1 MHSSYPLY
9 LAGIELSRKISKI
22 YCLKESVCVTID
34 THQSIQ
40 MERNHKID
48 MTLQEII
55 LALEKFWADHGC
67 IIQQP
72 CDIEVGAGTFN
83 PATFLRCLGPEPWQV
98 AYVEPVRR
106 PTDGRYAENP
116 FRVGAYYQYQVILK
130 PAPENVLPLYLESL
144 YSLGISPRE
153 NDIRFVEDDWESP
166 TLGASGLGWEVWWNG
181 AEVTQFTYFQQMGS
195 IDLDPICA
203 EITYGLERIA
213 LYLQDVDDFFEIRW
227 NEHLNYG
234 DVHRQSEVEY
244 SKYNFE
250 HANVQMLFDLFSTY
264 EKETHACLDAGL
276 VLPATD
282 HVLKCSHT
290 FNMLDAR
297 GVISV
302 TERVSYIERV
312 RRLAQRIARA
322 YCKQREEMEH
332 PLMGRFGTASTSNA
346 NRTEPASTAIN
357 AVSNRTETADLL
369 FEIGTEEIP
378 AGYVPPALAQL
389 REIATESLTSHRIP
403 FGEVETLGT
412 PRRITLSIKDV
423 RTLRES
429 EETEVVGPPKR
440 IAYDE
445 NGEPTKAAIGFAK
458 TQGVELSA
466 LRIVETTRGEYVAA
480 SKLEIGAPVHEVLET
495 LLPEWIEA
503 LRFPKTMRWET
514 QSEEPRAFARFA
526 RPIRWLVAL
535 FGDEIVDCTYG
546 DAHAGR
552 VTYGHRSLYPKPIHL
567 TSADLGTYTEALH
580 AAGVIVCPTERRE
593 AIGKQVRS
601 ILKAEGYLPKLDDE
615 LLGTVNY
622 LVENP
627 QPIVGNFSE
636 SHLELPPEVLITAM
650 KKHQRYFPMW
660 KSRSELAAKFITISN
675 GTDGNFAGVQHG
687 NERVLHARLNDAE
700 FFYKEDQK
708 TGLADKVERLGAVIF
723 HAKLGSLLDKAERL
737 KTLVKF
743 IAQEIGVTNPS
754 YAETTTTPTAEI
766 GVTNPSYTEMTPTPT
781 AEIGVTNPSYTETT
795 AVHAERAA
803 WLCKADLTT
812 QIVIEFPTLQG
823 ITGRYYALNSGEPEP
838 VATAIAEHYQ
848 PLGADTPLP
857 ETEVGALLAIAD
869 KLDTI
874 VGYFGIEE
882 RPTGSQDPYSLRRHA
897 LGTIRI
903 LQDRQLPL
911 SLDAVIQKAIAG
923 YTAPLVEDTKT
934 GVLNFIKERLRV
946 ILLQTQQYTPD
957 VADAVLAVGDVNVI
971 DILKRASALAEFRL
985 TPNFEDVYNALNR
998 VLRILPPNAP
1008 ETVDAT
1014 LLQDDAEK
1022 QLYDRITEAEPNFG
1036 QSIQERDYAKLLTQ
1050 LAALQPAI
1058 DVFFDDVLVM
1068 AEEPALRANRLAL
1081 LNRIGQN
1088 IYAVADL
1095 TQLVIAGN

>member
-1 MHSSYPLY
+1 
-9 LAGIELSRKISKI
+9 
-22 YCLKESVCVTID
+22 
-34 THQSIQ
+34 
-40 MERNHKID
+40 

-67 IIQQP
+67 VIQQP

-83 PATFLRCLGPEPWQV
+83 PATFLRCLGPEPWQT

-144 YSLGISPRE
+144 YSLGISARK

-213 LYLQDVDDFFEIRW
+213 LYLQDVDDFFDIRW
-227 NEHLNYG
+227 NEHVNYG
-234 DVHRQSEVEY
+234 DVHRQSEIEY
-244 SKYNFE
+244 STYNFE
-250 HANVQMLFDLFSTY
+250 HANVEMLFDLFSTY
-264 EKETHACLDAGL
+264 EKETYACLDAGL

-322 YCKQREEMEH
+322 YVKQREEMEH
-332 PLMGRFGTASTSNA
+332 PLMERFGMAAIPTTVGAISNRAETAST
-346 NRTEPASTAIN
+346 TVD
-357 AVSNRTETADLL
+357 AVSNRAETADLL

-378 AGYVPPALAQL
+378 ASYVPPVLEQL
-389 REIATESLTSHRIP
+389 HKIAAESLTNHRIS
-403 FGEVETLGT
+403 FGEIETLGT
-412 PRRITLSIKDV
+412 PRRITLSIKDIK
-423 RTLRES
+423 TLQES
-429 EETEVVGPPKR
+429 QETEVVGPPKR

-466 LRIVETTRGEYVAA
+466 LRIVDTERGEYVAA
-480 SKLEIGAPVHEVLET
+480 SKLETGVSTQEVLKT
-495 LLPEWIEA
+495 LVTEWIEE

-514 QSEEPRAFARFA
+514 KSEEPRAFARFA

-535 FGDEIVDCTYG
+535 LGDEVINCTYG
-546 DAHAGR
+546 AADAGR
-552 VTYGHRSLYPKPIHL
+552 LTYGHRSLYPEPITL
-567 TSADLGTYTEALH
+567 ASADLKAYVENLRN
-580 AAGVIVCPTERRE
+580 AGVTACPKERRDTIE
-593 AIGKQVRS
+593 KQVRD
-601 ILKAEGYLPKLDDE
+601 ILETEKCLPKIDDE
-615 LLGTVNY
+615 LLDTVNY

-636 SHLELPPEVLITAM
+636 SHLEIPSEVLITAM

-660 KSRSELAAKFITISN
+660 KDESALAAKFITISN
-675 GTDGNFAGVQHG
+675 GTDGNIDGVRHG
-687 NERVLHARLNDAE
+687 NERVLRARLNDAE
-700 FFYKEDQK
+700 FFYSEDQR
-708 TGLADKVERLGAVIF
+708 TSLADKVERLGTVVF

-737 KTLVKF
+737 KVLVNF
-743 IAQEIGVTNPS
+743 IGSELQAI
-754 YAETTTTPTAEI
+754 ETT
-766 GVTNPSYTEMTPTPT
+766 VQQ
-781 AEIGVTNPSYTETT
+781 
-795 AVHAERAA
+795 AERAA

-812 QIVIEFPTLQG
+812 HMVIEFPSLQG
-823 ITGRYYALNSGEPEP
+823 ITGSYYAQNSGEPEP
-838 VATAIAEHYQ
+838 VAAAIAEHYQ

-857 ETEVGALLAIAD
+857 ETEVGALIAIAD

-903 LQDRQLPL
+903 LQDRKLPL
-911 SLDAVIQKAIAG
+911 SLDAVVEKAISL
-923 YTAPLVEDTKT
+923 YTVELADDTKT
-934 GVLNFIKERLRV
+934 SVLGFIKERLRV
-946 ILLQTQQYTPD
+946 ILQQTQQYAPD
-957 VADAVLAVGDVNVI
+957 LADAVLAVGDVDII
-971 DILKRASALAEFRL
+971 DILKRASVLAEFRL
-985 TPNFEDVYNALNR
+985 TPNFEEVYNALNR

-1008 ETVDAT
+1008 ETVDAA
-1014 LLQDDAEK
+1014 LLCDTAEK
-1022 QLYDRITEAEPNFG
+1022 QLYACITEAEPHF
-1036 QSIQERDYAKLLTQ
+1036 QESIQERDYAKLLTQ
-1050 LAALQPAI
+1050 LATLQPAI
-1058 DVFFDDVLVM
+1058 DTFFDEVLVM
-1068 AEEPALRANRLAL
+1068 AEEPALRTNRLAL
-1081 LNRIGQN
+1081 LNRIGRN

-1095 TQLVIAGN
+1095 TKIVVSRQGE

>member
-1 MHSSYPLY
+1 
-9 LAGIELSRKISKI
+9 
-22 YCLKESVCVTID
+22 
-34 THQSIQ
+34 
-40 MERNHKID
+40 
-48 MTLQEII
+48 MTFQEII

-83 PATFLRCLGPEPWQV
+83 PATFLRCLGPEPWQA
-98 AYVEPVRR
+98 AYVEPSRR

-116 FRVGAYYQYQVILK
+116 FRLGAYYQYQVILK
-130 PAPENVLPLYLESL
+130 PAPENVLSLYLESL
-144 YSLGISPRE
+144 YNLGISPRK

-213 LYLQDVDDFFEIRW
+213 LYLQDVDDFFNIRW

-234 DVHRQSEVEY
+234 DVHRQSEIEY

-250 HANVQMLFDLFSTY
+250 HANVEMLFELFSTY
-264 EKETHACLDAGL
+264 EKETYACLDAGL

-322 YCKQREEMEH
+322 YVNQREEMGH
-332 PLMGRFGTASTSNA
+332 PLMGRF
-346 NRTEPASTAIN
+346 STATTDALIIDD
-357 AVSNRTETADLL
+357 ASLETKHTQSAQETADLL

-378 AGYVPPALAQL
+378 ASYVPPVLAQL
-389 REIATESLTSHRIP
+389 REIATESLTNHRIP
-403 FGEVETLGT
+403 FGGIETFGT
-412 PRRITLSIKDV
+412 PRRITLSIKDLK
-423 RTLRES
+423 TLQES

-466 LRIVETTRGEYVAA
+466 LRIVETERGEYIAA
-480 SKLEIGAPVHEVLET
+480 SKLEKGVAVQEVLQT

-514 QSEEPRAFARFA
+514 KSEEPRAFARFA

-535 FGDEIVDCTYG
+535 LGNEVVNCTYG
-546 DAHAGR
+546 AAPAGR
-552 VTYGHRSLYPKPIHL
+552 VTYGHRSLHPAPITL
-567 TSADLGTYTEALH
+567 TSANLDTYIEALR
-580 AAGVIVCPTERRE
+580 AVDVIVCPNERRE
-593 AIGKQVRS
+593 AIKKQVSS
-601 ILKAEGYLPKLDDE
+601 ILKAEGNLPNLDDE
-615 LLGTVNY
+615 LLDTVNY

-636 SHLELPPEVLITAM
+636 SHLELPTEVLITAM

-660 KSRSELAAKFITISN
+660 KSELELAAKFITISN
-675 GTDGNFAGVQHG
+675 GTDSNLDGVQHG
-687 NERVLHARLNDAE
+687 NERVLRARLNDAE

-708 TGLADKVERLGAVIF
+708 TNLADKVERLGAVVF

-737 KTLVKF
+737 KALVPS
-743 IAQEIGVTNPS
+743 IGAELEL
-754 YAETTTTPTAEI
+754 AETTVYHT
-766 GVTNPSYTEMTPTPT
+766 
-781 AEIGVTNPSYTETT
+781 
-795 AVHAERAA
+795 ERAA

-812 QIVIEFPTLQG
+812 QMVIEFPSLQG
-823 ITGRYYALNSGEPEP
+823 ITGSYYARNSGEPEP

-857 ETEVGALLAIAD
+857 ETEVGAILAIAD

-897 LGTIRI
+897 LGTIYI
-903 LQDRQLPL
+903 LQDRRLPL
-911 SLDAVIQKAIAG
+911 SLDAVVEKAISL
-923 YTAPLVEDTKT
+923 YTVALADDTKT
-934 GVLNFIKERLRV
+934 SVLNFIKERLRV
-946 ILLQTQQYTPD
+946 ILQNQQYAPD
-957 VADAVLAVGDVNVI
+957 LADAVLAVGDVNII

-985 TPNFEDVYNALNR
+985 TPNFDDVYNALNR
-998 VLRILPPNAP
+998 VLRILPPSAP

-1014 LLQDDAEK
+1014 LLHDDAEK
-1022 QLYDRITEAEPNFG
+1022 QLYASITDTEPNCQ
-1036 QSIQERDYAKLLTQ
+1036 QSIQERDYAKLLTH

-1058 DVFFDDVLVM
+1058 NTFFDDVLVM
-1068 AEEPALRANRLAL
+1068 AEEPALRTNRLAL
-1081 LNRIGQN
+1081 LNRIGRN
-1088 IYAVADL
+1088 IYAIADL
-1095 TQLVIAGN
+1095 TKIVVSRQSSVIS

>member
-1 MHSSYPLY
+1 
-9 LAGIELSRKISKI
+9 
-22 YCLKESVCVTID
+22 
-34 THQSIQ
+34 
-40 MERNHKID
+40 

-67 IIQQP
+67 VIQQP

-83 PATFLRCLGPEPWQV
+83 PATFLRCLGPEPWRV

-144 YSLGISPRE
+144 YHLGISPRK

-213 LYLQDVDDFFEIRW
+213 LYLQDVDDFFDIRW
-227 NEHLNYG
+227 NEHVNYG
-234 DVHRQSEVEY
+234 DVHRQSEIEY
-244 SKYNFE
+244 SIYNFE
-250 HANVQMLFDLFSTY
+250 RADVDMLFELFSTY
-264 EKETHACLDAGL
+264 ERETHACLDAGL

-312 RRLAQRIARA
+312 RRLAQRIART
-322 YCKQREEMEH
+322 YVKQREEMEH
-332 PLMGRFGTASTSNA
+332 PLLGKWTEDGYRSSVNGYQLKRDSWNSRNTQPSQALTD
-346 NRTEPASTAIN
+346 NRQLKTDSQHT
-357 AVSNRTETADLL
+357 DLL

-378 AGYVPPALAQL
+378 ASYVPPVLEQL
-389 REIATESLTSHRIP
+389 SKLATESLTNHRIP
-403 FGEVETLGT
+403 FGDVETLGT
-412 PRRITLSIKDV
+412 PRRITLSIKDIKM
-423 RTLRES
+423 LQES
-429 EETEVVGPPKR
+429 QETEVVGPPKR

-458 TQGVELSA
+458 TQGVDLRA
-466 LRIVETTRGEYVAA
+466 LRIVETERGEYVAA
-480 SKLEIGAPVHEVLET
+480 SKLETGVPTREILTT
-495 LLPEWIEA
+495 LLTEWIEA

-514 QSEEPRAFARFA
+514 ESEEPHAFARFA

-535 FGDEIVDCTYG
+535 LGDAVVDCTYG
-546 DAHAGR
+546 AAHAGR
-552 VTYGHRSLYPKPIHL
+552 LTYGHRSLHPEPITL
-567 TSADLGTYTEALH
+567 TSADLSTYVEKLRAI
-580 AAGVIVCPTERRE
+580 GVVVCPKERRDTIE
-593 AIGKQVRS
+593 KQVRQV
-601 ILKAEGYLPKLDDE
+601 LEVEGCLPRLDEE
-615 LLGTVNY
+615 LLDTVNY

-636 SHLELPPEVLITAM
+636 SHLEIPSEVLITAM
-650 KKHQRYFPMW
+650 KTHQRYFPMW
-660 KSRSELAAKFITISN
+660 ESESGLTAKFITISN
-675 GTDGNFAGVQHG
+675 GTDGNIDGVRHG

-700 FFYKEDQK
+700 FFYSEDQK
-708 TGLADKVERLGAVIF
+708 TSLADKVERLGAVVF

-737 KTLVKF
+737 KALVRF
-743 IAQEIGVTNPS
+743 IGAELQVP
-754 YAETTTTPTAEI
+754 ETT
-766 GVTNPSYTEMTPTPT
+766 VCQ
-781 AEIGVTNPSYTETT
+781 
-795 AVHAERAA
+795 AERAA

-812 QIVIEFPTLQG
+812 HMVIEFPSLQG
-823 ITGRYYALNSGEPEP
+823 ITGKYYAQNSGESEP

-857 ETEVGALLAIAD
+857 ETDVGVLVAIAD

-874 VGYFGIEE
+874 VGYFGIQE

-903 LQDRQLPL
+903 LQDRRLLL
-911 SLDAVIQKAIAG
+911 SLDAVVEKAVSL
-923 YTAPLVEDTKT
+923 YTVDLADDTQAS
-934 GVLNFIKERLRV
+934 VLNFIKERQRV
-946 ILLQTQQYTPD
+946 ILLEAHQYAPD
-957 VADAVLAVGDVNVI
+957 LADAVLAVGAVDVV
-971 DILKRASALAEFRL
+971 DILKRASILAEFRL
-985 TPNFEDVYNALNR
+985 TPNFEEVYNALNR
-998 VLRILPPNAP
+998 VLRILPPDAP

-1014 LLQDDAEK
+1014 LLCDDAEK
-1022 QLYDRITEAEPNFG
+1022 QLYARITEAEPFWAQFTSQNLQDRSQ
-1036 QSIQERDYAKLLTQ
+1036 QSIQARDYAKLLTQ

-1058 DVFFDDVLVM
+1058 DTFFDDVLVM

-1081 LNRIGQN
+1081 LNQIGRN

-1095 TQLVIAGN
+1095 TKLVIAGN

>member
-1 MHSSYPLY
+1 
-9 LAGIELSRKISKI
+9 
-22 YCLKESVCVTID
+22 
-34 THQSIQ
+34 
-40 MERNHKID
+40 

-55 LALEKFWADHGC
+55 LTLEKFWADQGC

-83 PATFLRCLGPEPWQV
+83 PATFLRCLGPEPWKV

-144 YSLGISPRE
+144 YSLGISPRQ

-213 LYLQDVDDFFEIRW
+213 LYLQDVDDFFDIRW
-227 NEHLNYG
+227 NEHVNYG

-244 SKYNFE
+244 STYNFE
-250 HANVQMLFDLFSTY
+250 HANVERLFDLFSTY

-322 YCKQREEMEH
+322 YVKQREEMEH
-332 PLMGRFGTASTSNA
+332 PLMWRFREEASPTPVGAVS
-346 NRTEPASTAIN
+346 NRTEPATTPVD
-357 AVSNRTETADLL
+357 AVSNRTETTDLL

-378 AGYVPPALAQL
+378 AGYVPPALKQL
-389 REIATESLTSHRIP
+389 REIATDSLTNHRIP
-403 FGEVETLGT
+403 FGEIEVLGT
-412 PRRITLSIKDV
+412 PRRITLSVKDIK
-423 RTLRES
+423 TFQES
-429 EETEVVGPPKR
+429 QKTEVVGPPKR
-440 IAYDE
+440 VAYDE

-466 LRIVETTRGEYVAA
+466 LRSVETERGEYVAA
-480 SKLEIGAPVHEVLET
+480 TKLEVGEPTQKVLQT
-495 LLPEWIEA
+495 LLPEWIET
-503 LRFPKTMRWET
+503 LRFLKTMRWET
-514 QSEEPRAFARFA
+514 ESKGQRGFARFA

-535 FGDEIVDCTYG
+535 LGNEVVNCAYG
-546 DAHAGR
+546 GLDAGR
-552 VTYGHRSLYPKPIHL
+552 VTYGHRSLHPEPISL
-567 TSADLGTYTEALH
+567 ASANLDNYTEELRA
-580 AAGVIVCPTERRE
+580 VSVVVCQNERRE
-593 AIGKQVRS
+593 TIKKQVTS
-601 ILKAEGYLPKLDDE
+601 ILKAEGCLPKLDNE
-615 LLGTVNY
+615 LLDTVNY

-636 SHLELPPEVLITAM
+636 SHLKIPLEVLITAM

-660 KSRSELAAKFITISN
+660 KNDTALTAKFITISN
-675 GTDGNFAGVQHG
+675 GTDGNSDGVRHG

-700 FFYKEDQK
+700 FFYNEDQK
-708 TGLADKVERLGAVIF
+708 TSLANKVERLGAVVF
-723 HAKLGSLLDKAERL
+723 HAKLGSLLEKAERL
-737 KTLVKF
+737 KALTAFLVQLASQKLA
-743 IAQEIGVTNPS
+743 IEKLG
-754 YAETTTTPTAEI
+754 AELQLAEST
-766 GVTNPSYTEMTPTPT
+766 VR
-781 AEIGVTNPSYTETT
+781 
-795 AVHAERAA
+795 HAERAA
-803 WLCKADLTT
+803 WLSKADLTT
-812 QIVIEFPTLQG
+812 QMVIEFPSLQG
-823 ITGRYYALNSGEPEP
+823 ITGKYYAQNSGEEEP
-838 VATAIAEHYQ
+838 VAIAIAEHYQ

-857 ETEVGALLAIAD
+857 ETEIGAIVSIAD
-869 KLDTI
+869 KIDTI

-911 SLDAVIQKAIAG
+911 ALDAIVQKAVSLYKVAL
-923 YTAPLVEDTKT
+923 ADDTQT
-934 GVLNFIKERLRV
+934 SVLSFIKERLRV
-946 ILLQTQQYTPD
+946 ILLLTEQHTPD
-957 VADAVLAVGDVNVI
+957 LADAVLAVGNVDI
-971 DILKRASALAEFRL
+971 INILKRASALAEFRL
-985 TPNFEDVYNALNR
+985 TPNFEEVYNALNR
-998 VLRILPPNAP
+998 VLRILPQNPP

-1014 LLQDDAEK
+1014 LLHDNAEK
-1022 QLYDRITEAEPNFG
+1022 QLFDLITEVQPNFK

-1058 DVFFDDVLVM
+1058 DTFFDEVLVM
-1068 AEEPALRANRLAL
+1068 AEEPILRANRLAL
-1081 LNRIGQN
+1081 LNRIGQH
-1088 IYAVADL
+1088 IYTIADL
-1095 TQLVIAGN
+1095 TKLVIAGK

>member
-1 MHSSYPLY
+1 
-9 LAGIELSRKISKI
+9 
-22 YCLKESVCVTID
+22 
-34 THQSIQ
+34 
-40 MERNHKID
+40 
-48 MTLQEII
+48 MTFQEII

-83 PATFLRCLGPEPWQV
+83 SATFLRCLGPEPWRV

-144 YSLGISPRE
+144 YSLGISPRK
-153 NDIRFVEDDWESP
+153 NDMRFVEDDWESP

-244 SKYNFE
+244 STYNFE
-250 HANVQMLFDLFSTY
+250 HANVDMLFELFSTY

-322 YCKQREEMEH
+322 YVKQREEMEH
-332 PLMGRFGTASTSNA
+332 PLIGKWAAVGGICNPDASETQGSENI
-346 NRTEPASTAIN
+346 TQ
-357 AVSNRTETADLL
+357 ETADLL

-378 AGYVPPALAQL
+378 ASYVPPVLEQL
-389 REIATESLTSHRIP
+389 RETAAKSLTNHRIP
-403 FGEVETLGT
+403 FGDVETLGT
-412 PRRITLSIKDV
+412 PRRITLSIKDIK
-423 RTLRES
+423 TLQES

-445 NGEPTKAAIGFAK
+445 NGEPTKAAVGFAK
-458 TQGVELSA
+458 TQGVELTA
-466 LRIVETTRGEYVAA
+466 LRIVETERGEYVAV
-480 SKLEIGAPVHEVLET
+480 SKLETGVPTREILKT
-495 LLPEWIEA
+495 LLTEWTEA

-514 QSEEPRAFARFA
+514 ESEGPRAFARFA

-535 FGDEIVDCTYG
+535 LGDEVVNCTYG
-546 DAHAGR
+546 AAHAGR
-552 VTYGHRSLYPKPIHL
+552 LTYGHRALHPEPITL
-567 TSADLGTYTEALH
+567 DSADLSTYVEKLRAV
-580 AAGVIVCPTERRE
+580 GVLVCPKERRDTIE
-593 AIGKQVRS
+593 KQVRDV
-601 ILKAEGYLPKLDDE
+601 LAVEGYLPKLDEE
-615 LLGTVNY
+615 LLDTVNY

-636 SHLELPPEVLITAM
+636 SHLEIPSEVLITAM

-660 KSRSELAAKFITISN
+660 KSESVLAAKFVTISN
-675 GTDGNFAGVQHG
+675 GTDGNIDGVRHG
-687 NERVLHARLNDAE
+687 NERVLRARLNDAE
-700 FFYKEDQK
+700 FFYSEDQK
-708 TGLADKVERLGAVIF
+708 TSLADKVERLGAVVF

-737 KTLVKF
+737 KALVQF
-743 IAQEIGVTNPS
+743 ISTESQVP
-754 YAETTTTPTAEI
+754 ETTTR
-766 GVTNPSYTEMTPTPT
+766 
-781 AEIGVTNPSYTETT
+781 
-795 AVHAERAA
+795 HAERAA

-812 QIVIEFPTLQG
+812 HMVIEFPSLQG
-823 ITGRYYALNSGEPEP
+823 ITGRYYAQNSGEAEP

-857 ETEVGALLAIAD
+857 ETEVGALVAIAD

-882 RPTGSQDPYSLRRHA
+882 RPTGSQDPYSLRRHT

-903 LQDRQLPL
+903 LQDRKLPF
-911 SLDAVIQKAIAG
+911 SLDAIVEKAISL
-923 YTAPLVEDTKT
+923 YTVELADDTRT
-934 GVLNFIKERLRV
+934 SVLNFIKERLRV
-946 ILLQTQQYTPD
+946 ILLQTHQYAPD
-957 VADAVLAVGDVNVI
+957 LADAVLAVGAVDII
-971 DILKRASALAEFRL
+971 DILKRASILAEFRL
-985 TPNFEDVYNALNR
+985 TPNFEEVYNALNR
-998 VLRILPPNAP
+998 VLRILPTDAP

-1014 LLQDDAEK
+1014 LLCDDAEK
-1022 QLYDRITEAEPNFG
+1022 QLYACITEAELGFQ

-1058 DVFFDDVLVM
+1058 DTFFDDVLVM
-1068 AEEPALRANRLAL
+1068 AEEPALRTNRLAL

-1095 TQLVIAGN
+1095 TKLVIAGN

>member
-1 MHSSYPLY
+1 
-9 LAGIELSRKISKI
+9 
-22 YCLKESVCVTID
+22 
-34 THQSIQ
+34 
-40 MERNHKID
+40 

-83 PATFLRCLGPEPWQV
+83 PATFLRCLGPEPWQT

-144 YSLGISPRE
+144 YRLGISPRK

-213 LYLQDVDDFFEIRW
+213 LYLQDVDNFFDIRW
-227 NEHLNYG
+227 NAHVNYG

-244 SKYNFE
+244 STYNFQ
-250 HANVQMLFDLFSTY
+250 HANVEMLFDLFSTY
-264 EKETHACLDAGL
+264 EKETHACLDTGL

-322 YCKQREEMEH
+322 YCKQREEMAH
-332 PLMGRFGTASTSNA
+332 PLLGKWAPVGGHCNSHTSEPQISETVTQGTT
-346 NRTEPASTAIN
+346 
-357 AVSNRTETADLL
+357 DLL

-378 AGYVPPALAQL
+378 ASYVPPVLEQL
-389 REIATESLTSHRIP
+389 RKIATESLTNRRIP
-403 FGEVETLGT
+403 FGEIETLGT
-412 PRRITLSIKDV
+412 PRRITLSVKDIK
-423 RTLRES
+423 TLQES
-429 EETEVVGPPKR
+429 QETEVVGPPKR
-440 IAYDE
+440 VAYAE

-466 LRIVETTRGEYVAA
+466 LRIVETERGEYVAA
-480 SKLEIGAPVHEVLET
+480 SKLETGEPTQVVLQR

-514 QSEEPRAFARFA
+514 QSEGEQAFARFA
-526 RPIRWLVAL
+526 RPIRWIVAL
-535 FGDEIVDCTYG
+535 LG
-546 DAHAGR
+546 DAVVNCAYGGLNAGQI
-552 VTYGHRSLYPKPIHL
+552 TYGHR
-567 TSADLGTYTEALH
+567 ALH
-580 AAGVIVCPTERRE
+580 PEPITLASANLDAYSEKLRAAGVIVCPNERRE
-593 AIGKQVRS
+593 TIKEQVTNT
-601 ILKAEGYLPKLDDE
+601 LKTEDCLPKLDDE
-615 LLGTVNY
+615 LLDTVNY

-636 SHLELPPEVLITAM
+636 SHLEIPPEVLITAM

-660 KSRSELAAKFITISN
+660 KDDTALAAKFITISN
-675 GTDGNFAGVQHG
+675 GTDGNIDGVRHG

-700 FFYKEDQK
+700 FFYREDQK
-708 TGLADKVERLGAVIF
+708 TSLADKVERLGAVVF
-723 HAKLGSLLDKAERL
+723 HAKLGSLLEKAARL
-737 KTLVKF
+737 KGLVAF
-743 IAQEIGVTNPS
+743 IGARTQV
-754 YAETTTTPTAEI
+754 AKTTV
-766 GVTNPSYTEMTPTPT
+766 GH
-781 AEIGVTNPSYTETT
+781 
-795 AVHAERAA
+795 AVRAA
-803 WLCKADLTT
+803 WLCKSDLTT
-812 QIVIEFPTLQG
+812 QMVIEFPSLQG
-823 ITGRYYALNSGEPEP
+823 ITGKYYAQNSGEAAP

-857 ETEVGALLAIAD
+857 ETEAGAIVAIAD
-869 KLDTI
+869 KIDTI
-874 VGYFGIEE
+874 VGYFGIAE

-903 LQDRQLPL
+903 LQDRKLTL
-911 SLDAVIQKAIAG
+911 SLDAV
-923 YTAPLVEDTKT
+923 VENALDQYKVALADDTQT
-934 GVLNFIKERLRV
+934 SVLNFIKERLRV
-946 ILLQTQQYTPD
+946 ILVQTQQYAPD
-957 VADAVLAVGDVNVI
+957 LADAVLAVGDVDIVN
-971 DILKRASALAEFRL
+971 ILKRASALAEFRL
-985 TPNFEDVYNALNR
+985 TPNFEAVYNALNR
-998 VLRILPPNAP
+998 VLRILPEDAA
-1008 ETVDAT
+1008 ETVDGK
-1014 LLQDDAEK
+1014 LLHDDAEK
-1022 QLYDRITEAEPNFG
+1022 QLSNRINEVEPKFK
-1036 QSIQERDYAKLLTQ
+1036 QSIKEGDYAKLLTQ
-1050 LAALQPAI
+1050 LAVLQPAI
-1058 DVFFDDVLVM
+1058 DTFFDEVLVM
-1068 AEEPALRANRLAL
+1068 AKEPALRRNRLAL
-1081 LNRIGQN
+1081 LNRIGRN
-1088 IYAVADL
+1088 VYAIADL
-1095 TQLVIAGN
+1095 TKLVIAGK

>member
-1 MHSSYPLY
+1 
-9 LAGIELSRKISKI
+9 
-22 YCLKESVCVTID
+22 
-34 THQSIQ
+34 
-40 MERNHKID
+40 

-83 PATFLRCLGPEPWQV
+83 PATFLRCLGPEPWQT

-144 YSLGISPRE
+144 YSLGISPRK

-181 AEVTQFTYFQQMGS
+181 AEVTQFTYFQQVGS

-213 LYLQDVDDFFEIRW
+213 LYLQDVDDFFDIRW
-227 NEHLNYG
+227 NEHVNYG
-234 DVHRQSEVEY
+234 DVHRQSEIEY
-244 SKYNFE
+244 STYNFE
-250 HANVQMLFDLFSTY
+250 HANVEMLFDSFSTY

-322 YCKQREEMEH
+322 YVTQREEMEH
-332 PLMGRFGTASTSNA
+332 PLMGRFSTAST
-346 NRTEPASTAIN
+346 PTAVG
-357 AVSNRTETADLL
+357 AVSNSTGLDKTQETADLL

-378 AGYVPPALAQL
+378 ASYVPPVLDQL
-389 REIATESLTSHRIP
+389 RKTAVESLTNHRIP
-403 FGEVETLGT
+403 FGEIETLGT
-412 PRRITLSIKDV
+412 PRRITLSIKDIK
-423 RTLRES
+423 TLQES
-429 EETEVVGPPKR
+429 QETEVVGPPKR
-440 IAYDE
+440 VAYDE

-466 LRIVETTRGEYVAA
+466 LRIVDTERGEYIAA
-480 SKLEIGAPVHEVLET
+480 SKLETGVSTQEVLKT
-495 LLPEWIEA
+495 LLIEWIEM

-514 QSEEPRAFARFA
+514 KSEEPRAFARFA

-535 FGDEIVDCTYG
+535 LGDEVINCTYG
-546 DAHAGR
+546 AADAGR
-552 VTYGHRSLYPKPIHL
+552 LTYGHRSLYPEPITL
-567 TSADLGTYTEALH
+567 ASADLKAYVENLRSS
-580 AAGVIVCPTERRE
+580 GVIVCPKERRDIIE
-593 AIGKQVRS
+593 KQVRDV
-601 ILKAEGYLPKLDDE
+601 LETEGCLPKVDDE
-615 LLGTVNY
+615 LLDTVNY

-636 SHLELPPEVLITAM
+636 SHLEIPSEVLITAM

-660 KSRSELAAKFITISN
+660 KNESALAAKFITISN
-675 GTDGNFAGVQHG
+675 GTDGNIDGVRHG
-687 NERVLHARLNDAE
+687 NERVLRARLNDAE
-700 FFYKEDQK
+700 FFYSEDQK
-708 TGLADKVERLGAVIF
+708 TSLADKVERLGAVVF
-723 HAKLGSLLDKAERL
+723 HAKLGSLLDKANRL
-737 KTLVKF
+737 KALVQF
-743 IAQEIGVTNPS
+743 ISTELKL
-754 YAETTTTPTAEI
+754 AETTTH
-766 GVTNPSYTEMTPTPT
+766 
-781 AEIGVTNPSYTETT
+781 
-795 AVHAERAA
+795 HAERAA

-812 QIVIEFPTLQG
+812 HMVIEFPSLQG
-823 ITGRYYALNSGEPEP
+823 ITGSYYAQNSGEPES

-903 LQDRQLPL
+903 LQDRKLPL
-911 SLDAVIQKAIAG
+911 SLDAVVEKAISL
-923 YTAPLVEDTKT
+923 YTVELANDTKT
-934 GVLNFIKERLRV
+934 SVLGFIKERLRV
-946 ILLQTQQYTPD
+946 ILLQTHQYTAD
-957 VADAVLAVGDVNVI
+957 LADAVLAVSDVDII
-971 DILKRASALAEFRL
+971 DILKRASVLAEFRL
-985 TPNFEDVYNALNR
+985 TPNFEEVYNALNR
-998 VLRILPPNAP
+998 VLRILPPSAP

-1014 LLQDDAEK
+1014 LLCDDAEK
-1022 QLYDRITEAEPNFG
+1022 QLSACITEAEPHF
-1036 QSIQERDYAKLLTQ
+1036 QESIQERDYAKLLTQ
-1050 LAALQPAI
+1050 LATLQPAI
-1058 DVFFDDVLVM
+1058 DTFFDDVLVM
-1068 AEEPALRANRLAL
+1068 AEEPALRTNRLAL
-1081 LNRIGQN
+1081 LSRIGRN

-1095 TQLVIAGN
+1095 TKIVISRQSSVIG

>member
-1 MHSSYPLY
+1 
-9 LAGIELSRKISKI
+9 
-22 YCLKESVCVTID
+22 
-34 THQSIQ
+34 
-40 MERNHKID
+40 

-67 IIQQP
+67 VIQQP

-83 PATFLRCLGPEPWQV
+83 PATFLRCLGPEPWRV

-144 YSLGISPRE
+144 YHLGISPRK

-213 LYLQDVDDFFEIRW
+213 LYLQDVDDFFDIRW
-227 NEHLNYG
+227 NEHVNYG

-244 SKYNFE
+244 STYNFE
-250 HANVQMLFDLFSTY
+250 RADVDMLFESFSTY
-264 EKETHACLDAGL
+264 ERETHACLDAGL

-322 YCKQREEMEH
+322 YVKQREEMEH
-332 PLMGRFGTASTSNA
+332 PLMGRFNVEKTPTAVGT
-346 NRTEPASTAIN
+346 
-357 AVSNRTETADLL
+357 VSNRTESDKEQETTDLL

-378 AGYVPPALAQL
+378 AGYVSPVLEQL
-389 REIATESLTSHRIP
+389 RELATESLTNHRIP
-403 FGEVETLGT
+403 FGDVETLGT
-412 PRRITLSIKDV
+412 PRRITLSIKDIK
-423 RTLRES
+423 TLQES
-429 EETEVVGPPKR
+429 QETEVVGPPKR

-445 NGEPTKAAIGFAK
+445 NDEPTKAAIGFAK

-466 LRIVETTRGEYVAA
+466 LRVIETERGEYVAA
-480 SKLEIGAPVHEVLET
+480 SKLETGVPTREILTT
-495 LLPEWIEA
+495 LLTEWVEA

-514 QSEEPRAFARFA
+514 ESEEPSGSGLQPRIQFA

-535 FGDEIVDCTYG
+535 LGDEIVDCTYG
-546 DAHAGR
+546 AAHAGR
-552 VTYGHRSLYPKPIHL
+552 LTYGHRSLHPEPITL
-567 TSADLGTYTEALH
+567 TSADLSTYVEKLRAV
-580 AAGVIVCPTERRE
+580 GVVVCPKERRNTIE
-593 AIGKQVRS
+593 KQVRDV
-601 ILKAEGYLPKLDDE
+601 LEVEGCLPKLDEE
-615 LLGTVNY
+615 LLDTVNY

-627 QPIVGNFSE
+627 QPVVGNFSE
-636 SHLELPPEVLITAM
+636 SHLEIPSEVLITAM
-650 KKHQRYFPMW
+650 KTHQRYFPMW
-660 KSRSELAAKFITISN
+660 ESESGLTAKFITISN
-675 GTDGNFAGVQHG
+675 GTDGNFDGIRHG

-700 FFYKEDQK
+700 FFYSEDQK
-708 TGLADKVERLGAVIF
+708 TSLADKVERLGAVVF

-737 KTLVKF
+737 KALVRF
-743 IAQEIGVTNPS
+743 IGTALQMP
-754 YAETTTTPTAEI
+754 ETT
-766 GVTNPSYTEMTPTPT
+766 VRQ
-781 AEIGVTNPSYTETT
+781 
-795 AVHAERAA
+795 AERAA

-812 QIVIEFPTLQG
+812 HMVIEFPSLQG
-823 ITGRYYALNSGEPEP
+823 ITGKYYAQNSGETES
-838 VATAIAEHYQ
+838 VATAITEHYQ

-857 ETEVGALLAIAD
+857 ATDVGVLVAIAD

-882 RPTGSQDPYSLRRHA
+882 RPTGSQDPYSLRRHV

-903 LQDRQLPL
+903 LQHQQLL
-911 SLDAVIQKAIAG
+911 ISMDAVVEKAVSLYA
-923 YTAPLVEDTKT
+923 VELAADTKT
-934 GVLNFIKERLRV
+934 SVLSFIKERLRSV
-946 ILLQTQQYTPD
+946 LILPELAIQYLNLQTRHYTPD
-957 VADAVLAVGDVNVI
+957 LIDTVLEVGDVDVV
-971 DILKRASALAEFRL
+971 DILKRVRALAEFRL
-985 TPNFEDVYNALNR
+985 TPNFEEVYNALNR
-998 VLRILPPNAP
+998 VLRILPPDAP

-1014 LLQDDAEK
+1014 LLCDDAEK
-1022 QLYDRITEAEPNFG
+1022 QLYDRIAEADPHFR
-1036 QSIQERDYAKLLTQ
+1036 QSIQARNYAELLTQ
-1050 LAALQPAI
+1050 LATLQPAI
-1058 DVFFDDVLVM
+1058 DAFFDDVLVM

-1081 LNRIGQN
+1081 LNRIGRN

-1095 TQLVIAGN
+1095 TKLVIAGN

>member
-1 MHSSYPLY
+1 
-9 LAGIELSRKISKI
+9 
-22 YCLKESVCVTID
+22 
-34 THQSIQ
+34 
-40 MERNHKID
+40 
-48 MTLQEII
+48 MTFQEII

-83 PATFLRCLGPEPWQV
+83 SATFLRCLGPEPWRV

-106 PTDGRYAENP
+106 PADGRYAENP

-144 YSLGISPRE
+144 YHLGISPRK

-244 SKYNFE
+244 STYNFE
-250 HANVQMLFDLFSTY
+250 HANVDMLFELFSTY

-322 YCKQREEMEH
+322 YVKQREEMEH
-332 PLMGRFGTASTSNA
+332 PLIGKWVAVGGICNPDASETQGSENI
-346 NRTEPASTAIN
+346 TQ
-357 AVSNRTETADLL
+357 ETADLL

-378 AGYVPPALAQL
+378 ASYVPPVLEQL
-389 REIATESLTSHRIP
+389 RETAAKSLTNHRIP
-403 FGEVETLGT
+403 FGDVETLGT
-412 PRRITLSIKDV
+412 PRRITLSIKDIK
-423 RTLRES
+423 TLQES

-445 NGEPTKAAIGFAK
+445 NGEPTKAAVGFAK
-458 TQGVELSA
+458 TQGVELTA
-466 LRIVETTRGEYVAA
+466 LRIVETERGEYVAV
-480 SKLEIGAPVHEVLET
+480 SKLETGVPTREILKT
-495 LLPEWIEA
+495 LLTEWTEA

-514 QSEEPRAFARFA
+514 ESEEPRAFARFA

-535 FGDEIVDCTYG
+535 LGDEVVNCTYG
-546 DAHAGR
+546 AAHAGR
-552 VTYGHRSLYPKPIHL
+552 LTYGHRSLHPEPITL
-567 TSADLGTYTEALH
+567 DSADLNTYVEKLRAV
-580 AAGVIVCPTERRE
+580 GVLVCPKERRDTIE
-593 AIGKQVRS
+593 KQVRDV
-601 ILKAEGYLPKLDDE
+601 LAVEGSLPKLDEE
-615 LLGTVNY
+615 LLDTVNY

-627 QPIVGNFSE
+627 QPIVGNFNE
-636 SHLELPPEVLITAM
+636 SHLEIPSEVLITAM

-660 KSRSELAAKFITISN
+660 KSESVLAAKFVTISN
-675 GTDGNFAGVQHG
+675 GTDGNIDGVRHG

-700 FFYKEDQK
+700 FFYSEDQK
-708 TGLADKVERLGAVIF
+708 TSLADKVERLGAVVF

-737 KTLVKF
+737 KALVQF
-743 IAQEIGVTNPS
+743 ITTESQVP
-754 YAETTTTPTAEI
+754 ETTTR
-766 GVTNPSYTEMTPTPT
+766 
-781 AEIGVTNPSYTETT
+781 
-795 AVHAERAA
+795 HAERAA

-812 QIVIEFPTLQG
+812 HMVIEFPSLQG
-823 ITGRYYALNSGEPEP
+823 ITGRYYAQNGGEAEP

-857 ETEVGALLAIAD
+857 ETEVGALVAIAD

-882 RPTGSQDPYSLRRHA
+882 RPTGSQDPYSLRRHT

-903 LQDRQLPL
+903 LQDRKLPL
-911 SLDAVIQKAIAG
+911 SLDAIVEKAISL
-923 YTAPLVEDTKT
+923 YTVELADDTRT
-934 GVLNFIKERLRV
+934 SVLNFIKERLRV
-946 ILLQTQQYTPD
+946 ILLQTHQYAPD
-957 VADAVLAVGDVNVI
+957 LADAVLAVGAVDII
-971 DILKRASALAEFRL
+971 DILKRASTLAEFRL
-985 TPNFEDVYNALNR
+985 TPNFEEVYNALNR
-998 VLRILPPNAP
+998 VLRILPPDAP

-1014 LLQDDAEK
+1014 LLCDDAEK
-1022 QLYDRITEAEPNFG
+1022 QLYACITEAELGFQ

-1058 DVFFDDVLVM
+1058 DTFFDDVLVM
-1068 AEEPALRANRLAL
+1068 AEEPALRTNRLAL

-1095 TQLVIAGN
+1095 TKLVIAGN

>member
-1 MHSSYPLY
+1 
-9 LAGIELSRKISKI
+9 
-22 YCLKESVCVTID
+22 
-34 THQSIQ
+34 
-40 MERNHKID
+40 

-55 LALEKFWADHGC
+55 LALEKFWAEQGC

-83 PATFLRCLGPEPWQV
+83 PATFLRCLGPEPWNV

-106 PTDGRYAENP
+106 PADGRYAENP
-116 FRVGAYYQYQVILK
+116 FRLGAYYQYQVILK

-144 YSLGISPRE
+144 YHLGISPRK

-195 IDLDPICA
+195 IDLAPICA

-213 LYLQDVDDFFEIRW
+213 LYLQDVDTFFDIRW

-234 DVHRQSEVEY
+234 DVHHQSEVEY
-244 SKYNFE
+244 STYNFE
-250 HANVQMLFDLFSTY
+250 HANVDMLFDQFSTY

-282 HVLKCSHT
+282 YVLRCSHT

-322 YCKQREEMEH
+322 YVTQREEMEH
-332 PLMGRFGTASTSNA
+332 PLIGRFNTETTSA
-346 NRTEPASTAIN
+346 TED
-357 AVSNRTETADLL
+357 AVSNRTETTTSDFPETADFL

-378 AGYVPPALAQL
+378 ASYMPPALDQL
-389 REIATESLTSHRIP
+389 GKIAGDSLSEHRIP
-403 FGEVETLGT
+403 FGEIQTLGT
-412 PRRITLSIKDV
+412 PRRITLAIKGV
-423 RTLRES
+423 KTMQES
-429 EETEVVGPPKR
+429 QETEVIGPPKS

-445 NGEPTKAAIGFAK
+445 DGEPTKAAIGFAK
-458 TQGVELSA
+458 SQGVELSD
-466 LRIVETTRGEYVAA
+466 LRIVETERGEYICA
-480 SKLEIGAPVHEVLET
+480 SKLEKGVSTHELLET
-495 LLPEWIEA
+495 LLPEWIET

-514 QSEEPRAFARFA
+514 KSNEPGVFARFT

-535 FGDEIVDCTYG
+535 LGNQVVNCAYG
-546 DAHAGR
+546 AAYAR
-552 VTYGHRSLYPKPIHL
+552 RSTYGHRSLYPDPITL
-567 TSADLGTYTEALH
+567 ESADLDSYIQELH
-580 AAGVIVCPTERRE
+580 NVGVVVCPKERRDIIE
-593 AIGKQVRS
+593 KQVRTVFEN
-601 ILKAEGYLPKLDDE
+601 EGCLPNIDEE
-615 LLGTVNY
+615 LLDTVNY

-660 KSRSELAAKFITISN
+660 KSENTLAPKFITISN
-675 GTDGNFAGVQHG
+675 GTDGNIDGVRHG

-700 FFYKEDQK
+700 FFYNADQK
-708 TGLADKVERLGAVIF
+708 TSLADKVERLDAVVF

-737 KTLVKF
+737 KSLVKF
-743 IAQEIGVTNPS
+743 ISTELKFAD
-754 YAETTTTPTAEI
+754 ETI
-766 GVTNPSYTEMTPTPT
+766 H
-781 AEIGVTNPSYTETT
+781 
-795 AVHAERAA
+795 HAKRAA

-812 QIVIEFPTLQG
+812 QMVIEFPSLQG
-823 ITGRYYALNSGEPEP
+823 ITGRYYAKNSSEPDK

-848 PLGADTPLP
+848 PLGADTPIP
-857 ETEVGALLAIAD
+857 ETEVGAILAIAD

-903 LQDRQLPL
+903 LQDRQLSL
-911 SLDAVIQKAIAG
+911 SLDKVVDKAIAL
-923 YTAPLVEDTKT
+923 YEVELVDDTKT
-934 GVLNFIKERLRV
+934 SVLSFIKERLRG
-946 ILLQTQQYTPD
+946 ILQTQEYAPD
-957 VADAVLAVGDVNVI
+957 LADAVLAVGDVNIV
-971 DILKRASALAEFRL
+971 DILKRASAVAEFRL
-985 TPNFEDVYNALNR
+985 TSNFEEVYNALNR
-998 VLRILPPNAP
+998 VLRILPENGPVS
-1008 ETVDAT
+1008 VDAA
-1014 LLQDDAEK
+1014 LLKDDAEIG
-1022 QLYDRITEAEPNFG
+1022 LNAYITEVKPVLDK
-1036 QSIQERDYAKLLTQ
+1036 SIQERAYSELLTQ
-1050 LAALQPAI
+1050 LAGLQPTI
-1058 DVFFDDVLVM
+1058 DKFFDDVLVM
-1068 AEEPALRANRLAL
+1068 AEDVDLQRNRLAL
-1081 LNRIGQN
+1081 LNRIAEPV
-1088 IYAVADL
+1088 YAVADL
-1095 TQLVIAGN
+1095 TKLVIAGE

>member
-1 MHSSYPLY
+1 
-9 LAGIELSRKISKI
+9 
-22 YCLKESVCVTID
+22 
-34 THQSIQ
+34 
-40 MERNHKID
+40 
-48 MTLQEII
+48 MTFQEII
-55 LALEKFWADHGC
+55 LVLEKFWADHGC

-83 PATFLRCLGPEPWQV
+83 PATFLRCLGPEPWRV

-106 PTDGRYAENP
+106 PADGRYAENP

-144 YSLGISPRE
+144 YHLGISPRK
-153 NDIRFVEDDWESP
+153 NDMRFVEDDWESP

-213 LYLQDVDDFFEIRW
+213 LYLQNVDDFFEIRW

-244 SKYNFE
+244 STYNFE
-250 HANVQMLFDLFSTY
+250 HANVDMLFELFSTY

-322 YCKQREEMEH
+322 YVKQREEMEH
-332 PLMGRFGTASTSNA
+332 PLIGKWAAVGGICNPDASETQGSENI
-346 NRTEPASTAIN
+346 TQ
-357 AVSNRTETADLL
+357 ETADLL

-378 AGYVPPALAQL
+378 ASYVPPVLEQL
-389 REIATESLTSHRIP
+389 RETAAKSLTNHRIP
-403 FGEVETLGT
+403 FGDVETLGT
-412 PRRITLSIKDV
+412 PRRITLSIKDIK
-423 RTLRES
+423 TLQES

-445 NGEPTKAAIGFAK
+445 NGEPTKAAVGFAK
-458 TQGVELSA
+458 TQGVELTA
-466 LRIVETTRGEYVAA
+466 LRIVETERGEYVAV
-480 SKLEIGAPVHEVLET
+480 SKLETGAPTREILKT
-495 LLPEWIEA
+495 LLTEWIET

-514 QSEEPRAFARFA
+514 ESEEPRAFARFA

-535 FGDEIVDCTYG
+535 LGDEVVNCTYG
-546 DAHAGR
+546 AAHAGR
-552 VTYGHRSLYPKPIHL
+552 LTYGHRALHPEPITL
-567 TSADLGTYTEALH
+567 DSADLSTYVEKLRAV
-580 AAGVIVCPTERRE
+580 GVLVCPKERRDTIE
-593 AIGKQVRS
+593 KQVRDV
-601 ILKAEGYLPKLDDE
+601 LAVEGYLPKLDEE
-615 LLGTVNY
+615 LLDTVNY

-636 SHLELPPEVLITAM
+636 SHLEIPSEVLITAM

-660 KSRSELAAKFITISN
+660 KSESVLAAKFVTISN
-675 GTDGNFAGVQHG
+675 GTDGNIDGVRHG
-687 NERVLHARLNDAE
+687 NERVLRARLNDAE
-700 FFYKEDQK
+700 FFYSEDQK
-708 TGLADKVERLGAVIF
+708 TSLADKVERLGAVVF

-737 KTLVKF
+737 KALVQF
-743 IAQEIGVTNPS
+743 ISTESQVP
-754 YAETTTTPTAEI
+754 ETTTR
-766 GVTNPSYTEMTPTPT
+766 
-781 AEIGVTNPSYTETT
+781 
-795 AVHAERAA
+795 HAERAA

-812 QIVIEFPTLQG
+812 HMVIEFPSLQG
-823 ITGRYYALNSGEPEP
+823 ITGRYYAQNSGEAEP

-857 ETEVGALLAIAD
+857 ETEVGALVAIAD

-882 RPTGSQDPYSLRRHA
+882 RPTGSQDPYSLRRHT

-903 LQDRQLPL
+903 LQDRKLPL
-911 SLDAVIQKAIAG
+911 SLDAIVEKAISL
-923 YTAPLVEDTKT
+923 YTVELADDTRT
-934 GVLNFIKERLRV
+934 SVLNFIKERLRV
-946 ILLQTQQYTPD
+946 ILLQTHQYAPD
-957 VADAVLAVGDVNVI
+957 FADAVLAVGAVDII
-971 DILKRASALAEFRL
+971 DILKRSSTLAEFRL
-985 TPNFEDVYNALNR
+985 TPNFEEVYNALNR
-998 VLRILPPNAP
+998 VLRILPPDAP

-1014 LLQDDAEK
+1014 LLCDDAEK
-1022 QLYDRITEAEPNFG
+1022 QLYACITEAELGFQ

-1058 DVFFDDVLVM
+1058 DTFFDDVLVM
-1068 AEEPALRANRLAL
+1068 AEEPALRTNRLAL

-1095 TQLVIAGN
+1095 TKLVIAGK

>member
-1 MHSSYPLY
+1 
-9 LAGIELSRKISKI
+9 
-22 YCLKESVCVTID
+22 
-34 THQSIQ
+34 
-40 MERNHKID
+40 
-48 MTLQEII
+48 MTFQEII
-55 LALEKFWADHGC
+55 LAIEKFWADHGC

-116 FRVGAYYQYQVILK
+116 FRLGAYYQYQVILK

-144 YSLGISPRE
+144 YHLGISPRK

-213 LYLQDVDDFFEIRW
+213 LYLQDVDNFFDIRW

-244 SKYNFE
+244 STYNFE
-250 HANVQMLFDLFSTY
+250 HANVDMLFDLFSTY

-282 HVLKCSHT
+282 HVLRCSHT

-312 RRLAQRIARA
+312 RRLTQRIARA
-322 YCKQREEMEH
+322 YVTQREEMEH
-332 PLMGRFGTASTSNA
+332 PLLGRFD
-346 NRTEPASTAIN
+346 TESSPATVG
-357 AVSNRTETADLL
+357 AVSNRSETAPTTVDEVSNSTETAELL

-378 AGYVPPALAQL
+378 ASYVPPALEQL
-389 REIATESLTSHRIP
+389 GKIATDSLTEHRIP
-403 FGEVETLGT
+403 FGEIQTFGT
-412 PRRITLSIKDV
+412 PRRIILTIKDV
-423 RTLRES
+423 KMLQES
-429 EETEVVGPPKR
+429 QETEVTGPPKS

-458 TQGVELSA
+458 SQGVEISD
-466 LRIVETTRGEYVAA
+466 LRIVETERGEYIAA
-480 SKLEIGAPVHEVLET
+480 SKLEKGIATHELLET

-514 QSEEPRAFARFA
+514 KSEEPRAYARFA

-535 FGDEIVDCTYG
+535 LGDEVVNCAYG
-546 DAHAGR
+546 AAHAGR
-552 VTYGHRSLYPKPIHL
+552 ITYGHRSLHPDPITL
-567 TSADLGTYTEALH
+567 ASADLDTYIQELH
-580 AAGVIVCPTERRE
+580 NAGVIVCPNERLDTIE
-593 AIGKQVRS
+593 KQVRTV
-601 ILKAEGYLPKLDDE
+601 LETEGCLPKLDEE
-615 LLGTVNY
+615 LLDTVNY

-636 SHLELPPEVLITAM
+636 SHLEIPPEVLITAM

-660 KSRSELAAKFITISN
+660 KSDTELAAKFITISN
-675 GTDGNFAGVQHG
+675 GTDGNIDGVRHG
-687 NERVLHARLNDAE
+687 NERVLRARLNDAE
-700 FFYKEDQK
+700 FFYSEDQK
-708 TGLADKVERLGAVIF
+708 TSLADKVERLGAIIF
-723 HAKLGSLLDKAERL
+723 HAKLSSLLDKAERL
-737 KTLVKF
+737 KALVKF
-743 IAQEIGVTNPS
+743 IGTELELT
-754 YAETTTTPTAEI
+754 ETTTH
-766 GVTNPSYTEMTPTPT
+766 
-781 AEIGVTNPSYTETT
+781 
-795 AVHAERAA
+795 HAERAA

-812 QIVIEFPTLQG
+812 QMVIEFPSLQG
-823 ITGRYYALNSGEPEP
+823 ITGRYYAKNSGESEK

-857 ETEVGALLAIAD
+857 ETQIGAILAIAD

-903 LQDRQLPL
+903 LQDRKLSI
-911 SLDAVIQKAIAG
+911 SLDAVIQKAISL
-923 YTAPLVEDTKT
+923 YEVELVDDTKT
-934 GVLNFIKERLRV
+934 SVLNFIKERLRV
-946 ILLQTQQYTPD
+946 ILQTQQYTPD
-957 VADAVLAVGDVNVI
+957 LADAVLAVGDVDIV
-971 DILKRASALAEFRL
+971 DILKRASTLAEFRL
-985 TPNFEDVYNALNR
+985 TPNFEDIYNALNR
-998 VLRILPPNAP
+998 VLRILPKNAP
-1008 ETVDAT
+1008 ETVDVA
-1014 LLQDDAEK
+1014 LLKDDAEK
-1022 QLYDRITEAEPNFG
+1022 ELYARITDAEPDFDK
-1036 QSIQERDYAKLLTQ
+1036 SIKARAYSKLLKQ
-1050 LAALQPAI
+1050 LAELRPTI
-1058 DVFFDDVLVM
+1058 DKFFDDVLVM
-1068 AEEPALRANRLAL
+1068 AEDPDIRRNRLAL
-1081 LNRIGQN
+1081 LNRIAKP
-1088 IYAVADL
+1088 IYTVADL
-1095 TQLVIAGN
+1095 RKLVIAGNRAILCC

>member
-1 MHSSYPLY
+1 
-9 LAGIELSRKISKI
+9 
-22 YCLKESVCVTID
+22 
-34 THQSIQ
+34 
-40 MERNHKID
+40 
-48 MTLQEII
+48 MTFQEII

-83 PATFLRCLGPEPWQV
+83 PATFLRCLGPEPWRV

-116 FRVGAYYQYQVILK
+116 FRLGAYYQYQVILK

-144 YSLGISPRE
+144 YHLGISPRK

-213 LYLQDVDDFFEIRW
+213 LYLQDVDNFFDIRW

-234 DVHRQSEVEY
+234 DVYRQSEVEY
-244 SKYNFE
+244 STYNFE
-250 HANVQMLFDLFSTY
+250 HANVDMLFDLFSTY

-322 YCKQREEMEH
+322 YVTQREEMGH
-332 PLMGRFGTASTSNA
+332 PLMGRFSTGSTPVALDVVSILTQPDKEQQTA
-346 NRTEPASTAIN
+346 E
-357 AVSNRTETADLL
+357 LL

-378 AGYVPPALAQL
+378 ASYVPPVLEQL
-389 REIATESLTSHRIP
+389 SEIATDSLTTHRIP
-403 FGEVETLGT
+403 FGKIQTLGT

-423 RTLRES
+423 QVLQES
-429 EETEVVGPPKR
+429 QETEVTGPPKS

-445 NGEPTKAAIGFAK
+445 NGEPTKTAIGFAK
-458 TQGVELSA
+458 AQGVELSD
-466 LRIVETTRGEYVAA
+466 LHIVETERGEYIAA
-480 SKLEIGAPVHEVLET
+480 TKFEKGIQTHELLET

-503 LRFPKTMRWET
+503 LRFPKSMRWET
-514 QSEEPRAFARFA
+514 KSEEPRAFARFA

-535 FGDEIVDCTYG
+535 LGDAVVNCAYG
-546 DAHAGR
+546 AAHAGR
-552 VTYGHRSLYPKPIHL
+552 ITYGHRSLHPDPITL
-567 TSADLGTYTEALH
+567 ISADLDTYIQELH
-580 AAGVIVCPTERRE
+580 AADVVVCPNERRDTIE
-593 AIGKQVRS
+593 KQART
-601 ILKAEGYLPKLDDE
+601 ILDTQGCLPILDEE
-615 LLGTVNY
+615 LLDTVNY

-636 SHLELPPEVLITAM
+636 SHLEIPTEVLITAM

-660 KSRSELAAKFITISN
+660 KSETELAAKFITISN
-675 GTDGNFAGVQHG
+675 GTDGNIDGVRHG

-700 FFYKEDQK
+700 FFYSEDQK
-708 TGLADKVERLGAVIF
+708 TTLADKVERLGAVVF

-737 KTLVKF
+737 KALVKF
-743 IAQEIGVTNPS
+743 IGTELKL
-754 YAETTTTPTAEI
+754 AETT
-766 GVTNPSYTEMTPTPT
+766 NHYT
-781 AEIGVTNPSYTETT
+781 
-795 AVHAERAA
+795 ERAA

-812 QIVIEFPTLQG
+812 HMVIEFPSLQG
-823 ITGRYYALNSGEPEP
+823 ITGRYYAKNSGEPEL
-838 VATAIAEHYQ
+838 VAIAIAEHYQ

-857 ETEVGALLAIAD
+857 ESEVGAILAIAD

-911 SLDAVIQKAIAG
+911 SLDAVVQKAISL
-923 YTAPLVEDTKT
+923 YDVELVEDTKT
-934 GVLNFIKERLRV
+934 SVLNFIKERLRG
-946 ILLQTQQYTPD
+946 ILQTQQYAPD
-957 VADAVLAVGDVNVI
+957 LADAVLAVGDVDIV
-971 DILKRASALAEFRL
+971 DILKRANVLAEFRL
-985 TPNFEDVYNALNR
+985 THDFEEVYNALNR
-998 VLRILPPNAP
+998 VLRILPDNAP
-1008 ETVDAT
+1008 ETVDAS
-1014 LLQDDAEK
+1014 LLTDDGEK
-1022 QLYDRITEAEPNFG
+1022 ELYARVSDTESDFKK
-1036 QSIQERDYAKLLTQ
+1036 SIQSRGYSELLIQ
-1050 LAALQPAI
+1050 LAELQPAI
-1058 DVFFDDVLVM
+1058 DQFFDDVLVM
-1068 AEEPALRANRLAL
+1068 AKEPALRTNRLAL
-1081 LNRIGQN
+1081 LNRIAKS

-1095 TQLVIAGN
+1095 TKLVIAGE

>member
-1 MHSSYPLY
+1 
-9 LAGIELSRKISKI
+9 
-22 YCLKESVCVTID
+22 
-34 THQSIQ
+34 
-40 MERNHKID
+40 
-48 MTLQEII
+48 MTFQEII

-83 PATFLRCLGPEPWQV
+83 SATFLRCLGPEPWRV

-144 YSLGISPRE
+144 YSLGISPRK
-153 NDIRFVEDDWESP
+153 NDMRFVEDDWESP

-244 SKYNFE
+244 STYNFE
-250 HANVQMLFDLFSTY
+250 HANVDMLFELFSTY

-322 YCKQREEMEH
+322 YVKQREEMEH
-332 PLMGRFGTASTSNA
+332 PLIGKWAAVGGICNPDASETQGSENI
-346 NRTEPASTAIN
+346 TQ
-357 AVSNRTETADLL
+357 ETADLL

-378 AGYVPPALAQL
+378 ASYVPPVLEQL
-389 REIATESLTSHRIP
+389 RETAAKSLTNHRIP
-403 FGEVETLGT
+403 FGDVETLGT
-412 PRRITLSIKDV
+412 PRRITLSIKDIK
-423 RTLRES
+423 TLQES

-445 NGEPTKAAIGFAK
+445 NGEPTKAAVGFAK
-458 TQGVELSA
+458 TQGVELTA
-466 LRIVETTRGEYVAA
+466 LRIVETERGEYVAV
-480 SKLEIGAPVHEVLET
+480 SKLETGVPTREILKT
-495 LLPEWIEA
+495 LLTEWIEA

-514 QSEEPRAFARFA
+514 ESEGPRAFARFA

-535 FGDEIVDCTYG
+535 LGDEVVNCTYG
-546 DAHAGR
+546 AAHAGR
-552 VTYGHRSLYPKPIHL
+552 LTYGHRALHPEPITL
-567 TSADLGTYTEALH
+567 DSADLNTYVEKLRAV
-580 AAGVIVCPTERRE
+580 GVLVCPKERRDTIE
-593 AIGKQVRS
+593 KQVRDV
-601 ILKAEGYLPKLDDE
+601 LAVEGSLPKLDEE
-615 LLGTVNY
+615 LLDTVNY

-627 QPIVGNFSE
+627 QPIVGNFNE
-636 SHLELPPEVLITAM
+636 SHLEIPSEVLITAM

-660 KSRSELAAKFITISN
+660 KSESVLAAKFVTISN
-675 GTDGNFAGVQHG
+675 GTDGNIDGVRHG
-687 NERVLHARLNDAE
+687 NERVLRARLNDAE
-700 FFYKEDQK
+700 FFYSEDQK
-708 TGLADKVERLGAVIF
+708 TSLADKVERLGAVVF

-737 KTLVKF
+737 KALVQF
-743 IAQEIGVTNPS
+743 ISTESQVP
-754 YAETTTTPTAEI
+754 ETTTR
-766 GVTNPSYTEMTPTPT
+766 
-781 AEIGVTNPSYTETT
+781 
-795 AVHAERAA
+795 HAERAA

-812 QIVIEFPTLQG
+812 HMVIEFPSLQG
-823 ITGRYYALNSGEPEP
+823 ITGRYYAQNSGEAEP

-857 ETEVGALLAIAD
+857 ETEVGALVAIAD

-882 RPTGSQDPYSLRRHA
+882 RPTGSQDPYSLRRHT

-903 LQDRQLPL
+903 LQDRKLPF
-911 SLDAVIQKAIAG
+911 SLDAIVEKAISL
-923 YTAPLVEDTKT
+923 YTVELADDTRT
-934 GVLNFIKERLRV
+934 SVLNFIKERLRV
-946 ILLQTQQYTPD
+946 ILLQTHQYAPD
-957 VADAVLAVGDVNVI
+957 LADAVLAVGAVDII
-971 DILKRASALAEFRL
+971 DILKRASILAKFRL
-985 TPNFEDVYNALNR
+985 TPNFEEVYNALNR
-998 VLRILPPNAP
+998 VLRILPTDAP

-1014 LLQDDAEK
+1014 LLCDDAEK
-1022 QLYDRITEAEPNFG
+1022 QLYACITEAELGFQ

-1058 DVFFDDVLVM
+1058 DTFFDDVLVM
-1068 AEEPALRANRLAL
+1068 AEEPALRTNRLAL

-1095 TQLVIAGN
+1095 TKLVIAGN

>member
-1 MHSSYPLY
+1 
-9 LAGIELSRKISKI
+9 
-22 YCLKESVCVTID
+22 
-34 THQSIQ
+34 
-40 MERNHKID
+40 

-116 FRVGAYYQYQVILK
+116 FRLGAYYQYQVILK

-144 YSLGISPRE
+144 YHLGISPRK

-195 IDLDPICA
+195 IDLEPICA

-213 LYLQDVDDFFEIRW
+213 LYLQDVDTFFDIRW

-234 DVHRQSEVEY
+234 DVHHQSEVEY
-244 SKYNFE
+244 STYNFE
-250 HANVQMLFDLFSTY
+250 HANVDMLFDLFSTY

-282 HVLKCSHT
+282 HVLRCSHT

-322 YCKQREEMEH
+322 YVTQREEMGH
-332 PLMGRFGTASTSNA
+332 PLMGRFD
-346 NRTEPASTAIN
+346 TEVSSATID
-357 AVSNRTETADLL
+357 AVSNPTEVTDDETPNRIETAGLL
-369 FEIGTEEIP
+369 FEISTEEIP
-378 AGYVPPALAQL
+378 ASYVPPALEQL
-389 REIATESLTSHRIP
+389 SKIATDSLTEHRIP
-403 FGEVETLGT
+403 FGEIQTFGT
-412 PRRITLSIKDV
+412 PRRITLAIKDIK
-423 RTLRES
+423 TLQES
-429 EETEVVGPPKR
+429 QETEIVGPPKS

-458 TQGVELSA
+458 SQGVEISD
-466 LRIVETTRGEYVAA
+466 LRIVETERGEYIAA
-480 SKLEIGAPVHEVLET
+480 SKLEKGISTRELLET
-495 LLPEWIEA
+495 LLPEWVEA

-514 QSEEPRAFARFA
+514 NTEEPSSYARFA

-535 FGDEIVDCTYG
+535 LGDKVVNCVYG
-546 DAHAGR
+546 AAHAGR
-552 VTYGHRSLYPKPIHL
+552 ITYGHRSLHPDPITL
-567 TSADLGTYTEALH
+567 ASADLDTYIQKLH
-580 AAGVIVCPTERRE
+580 AVGVIVCPNERRDTIE
-593 AIGKQVRS
+593 KQVRTVF
-601 ILKAEGYLPKLDDE
+601 ETEECLPKLDEE
-615 LLGTVNY
+615 LLDTVNY

-627 QPIVGNFSE
+627 EPIVGNFSE
-636 SHLELPPEVLITAM
+636 SHLEIPTEVLITAM

-660 KSRSELAAKFITISN
+660 KSETELAAKFITISN
-675 GTDGNFAGVQHG
+675 GTDGNIDGVRHG

-700 FFYKEDQK
+700 FFYSEDQK
-708 TGLADKVERLGAVIF
+708 TTLADKVERLGAVVF
-723 HAKLGSLLDKAERL
+723 HAKLGSLLDKAERI
-737 KTLVKF
+737 KALVKF
-743 IAQEIGVTNPS
+743 IGTELKL
-754 YAETTTTPTAEI
+754 AETTTQ
-766 GVTNPSYTEMTPTPT
+766 YT
-781 AEIGVTNPSYTETT
+781 
-795 AVHAERAA
+795 ERAA

-812 QIVIEFPTLQG
+812 HMVIEFPSLQG
-823 ITGRYYALNSGEPEP
+823 ITGRYYAKNSGELEA
-838 VATAIAEHYQ
+838 VATAVAEHYQ

-857 ETEVGALLAIAD
+857 ETEVGAILAIAD

-903 LQDRQLPL
+903 LQDRQLSL
-911 SLDAVIQKAIAG
+911 SLDAVVQKAISL
-923 YTAPLVEDTKT
+923 YEVELVDDTEIS
-934 GVLNFIKERLRV
+934 VLNFIRERLRV
-946 ILLQTQQYTPD
+946 ILQTQEYTPD
-957 VADAVLAVGDVNVI
+957 LADAILAVGDVDIV
-971 DILKRASALAEFRL
+971 DILKRASALADFRL
-985 TPNFEDVYNALNR
+985 TPNFEAVYNALNR
-998 VLRILPPNAP
+998 VLRILPEDAP
-1008 ETVDAT
+1008 ETVDAA
-1014 LLQDDAEK
+1014 LLKDDAEK
-1022 QLYDRITEAEPNFG
+1022 ELNACVTKSEPDFEK
-1036 QSIQERDYAKLLTQ
+1036 SIQERTYSNLLQQ
-1050 LAALQPAI
+1050 LAGLQPVI
-1058 DVFFDDVLVM
+1058 DKFFDDVLVM
-1068 AEEPALRANRLAL
+1068 AEDADLRRNRLAL
-1081 LNRIGQN
+1081 LSRIAKSV
-1088 IYAVADL
+1088 YAVADL
-1095 TQLVIAGN
+1095 TKLVIAGE

>member
-1 MHSSYPLY
+1 
-9 LAGIELSRKISKI
+9 
-22 YCLKESVCVTID
+22 
-34 THQSIQ
+34 
-40 MERNHKID
+40 

-83 PATFLRCLGPEPWQV
+83 PATFLRCLGPEPWQT

-144 YSLGISPRE
+144 YSLGISARK

-213 LYLQDVDDFFEIRW
+213 LYLQDVDDFFDIRW
-227 NEHLNYG
+227 NEHVNYG
-234 DVHRQSEVEY
+234 DVHRQSEIEY
-244 SKYNFE
+244 STYNFE
-250 HANVQMLFDLFSTY
+250 HANVEMLFDLFSTY

-322 YCKQREEMEH
+322 YVKQREEMEH
-332 PLMGRFGTASTSNA
+332 PLMDRFRAESDVSTSVNVQSDV
-346 NRTEPASTAIN
+346 TSQ
-357 AVSNRTETADLL
+357 SSQETADLL

-378 AGYVPPALAQL
+378 ASYMPPVLEQL
-389 REIATESLTSHRIP
+389 RKIADESLTNHRIS
-403 FGEVETLGT
+403 FGEIETLGT
-412 PRRITLSIKDV
+412 PRRITLSIKNIK
-423 RTLRES
+423 TLQES
-429 EETEVVGPPKR
+429 QETEVVGPPKR

-466 LRIVETTRGEYVAA
+466 LRIVDTERGEYVAA
-480 SKLEIGAPVHEVLET
+480 SKLETGAPVHEVLET

-514 QSEEPRAFARFA
+514 KSEEPRAFARFA

-535 FGDEIVDCTYG
+535 LGDEVINCTYG
-546 DAHAGR
+546 DADAGR
-552 VTYGHRSLYPKPIHL
+552 LTYGHRSLYPEPITL
-567 TSADLGTYTEALH
+567 ASADLKAYVENLRN
-580 AAGVIVCPTERRE
+580 AGVIACPKARRDTIE
-593 AIGKQVRS
+593 KQVRD
-601 ILKAEGYLPKLDDE
+601 ILETEKCLPKVDDE
-615 LLGTVNY
+615 LLDTVNY

-636 SHLELPPEVLITAM
+636 SHLEIPPEVLITAM

-660 KSRSELAAKFITISN
+660 KDESALTSKFITISN
-675 GTDGNFAGVQHG
+675 GTDGNTDGVRHG

-700 FFYKEDQK
+700 FFYSEDQK
-708 TGLADKVERLGAVIF
+708 TSLADKVERLGAVIF
-723 HAKLGSLLDKAERL
+723 HAKLGSLLDKADRL
-737 KTLVKF
+737 KALVKF
-743 IAQEIGVTNPS
+743 ISAELKL
-754 YAETTTTPTAEI
+754 AETTIHHT
-766 GVTNPSYTEMTPTPT
+766 
-781 AEIGVTNPSYTETT
+781 
-795 AVHAERAA
+795 ERAA

-812 QIVIEFPTLQG
+812 HMVIEFPSLQG
-823 ITGRYYALNSGEPEP
+823 ITGSYYAQNSGEPDP
-838 VATAIAEHYQ
+838 VAAAIAEHYQ

-903 LQDRQLPL
+903 LQDRKLPL
-911 SLDAVIQKAIAG
+911 SLDAVVEKAISL
-923 YTAPLVEDTKT
+923 YTVELADDTKT
-934 GVLNFIKERLRV
+934 SVLGFIKERLRV
-946 ILLQTQQYTPD
+946 ILQEAQQYAPD
-957 VADAVLAVGDVNVI
+957 LADAVLAVGDVDII
-971 DILKRASALAEFRL
+971 DILKRASVLAEFRL
-985 TPNFEDVYNALNR
+985 TPNFEEVYNALNR

-1008 ETVDAT
+1008 ETVDAA
-1014 LLQDDAEK
+1014 LLCDAAEK
-1022 QLYDRITEAEPNFG
+1022 QLYACITEAEPHF
-1036 QSIQERDYAKLLTQ
+1036 QESIQERDYAKLLTQ
-1050 LAALQPAI
+1050 LATLQPAI
-1058 DVFFDDVLVM
+1058 DTFFDDVLVM
-1068 AEEPALRANRLAL
+1068 AEEPALRTNRLAL

-1095 TQLVIAGN
+1095 TKLVIAGD

>member
-1 MHSSYPLY
+1 
-9 LAGIELSRKISKI
+9 
-22 YCLKESVCVTID
+22 
-34 THQSIQ
+34 
-40 MERNHKID
+40 

-144 YSLGISPRE
+144 YSLGISPRK

-213 LYLQDVDDFFEIRW
+213 LYLQDVDDFFDIRW
-227 NEHLNYG
+227 NEHVNYG

-244 SKYNFE
+244 STYNFE
-250 HANVQMLFDLFSTY
+250 RADVDMLFEVFSTY

-322 YCKQREEMEH
+322 YVKQREEMEH
-332 PLMGRFGTASTSNA
+332 PLLGKWAEDGYRSSVNSDQLKEDLRNSRNTQPPQALTD
-346 NRTEPASTAIN
+346 NRQLKTDN
-357 AVSNRTETADLL
+357 QYADLL

-378 AGYVPPALAQL
+378 ASYVPPVLEQL
-389 REIATESLTSHRIP
+389 REIATESLTNHRIP
-403 FGEVETLGT
+403 FGEVQTLGT
-412 PRRITLSIKDV
+412 PRRITLSIKAV
-423 RTLRES
+423 KTLQES
-429 EETEVVGPPKR
+429 QETEVVGPPKR

-458 TQGVELSA
+458 TQGVDLTA
-466 LRIVETTRGEYVAA
+466 LRIVETERGEYVAA
-480 SKLEIGAPVHEVLET
+480 SKLETGGPTRDILKT
-495 LLPEWIEA
+495 LLTEWIEA

-514 QSEEPRAFARFA
+514 DAEEPRAFARFA
-526 RPIRWLVAL
+526 RPIRWIVAL
-535 FGDEIVDCTYG
+535 LGEAVIDCPYG
-546 DAHAGR
+546 AAHAGR
-552 VTYGHRSLYPKPIHL
+552 LTYGHRSLHPEPITL
-567 TSADLGTYTEALH
+567 TSADLDTYVEKLRAVD
-580 AAGVIVCPTERRE
+580 VIVCPKERRDTIE
-593 AIGKQVRS
+593 KQVRDVFEV
-601 ILKAEGYLPKLDDE
+601 EGCLPKLDEE
-615 LLGTVNY
+615 LLDTVNY

-636 SHLELPPEVLITAM
+636 SHLEIPSEVLITAM
-650 KKHQRYFPMW
+650 KTHQRYFPMW
-660 KSRSELAAKFITISN
+660 RSESVLAAKFVTISN
-675 GTDGNFAGVQHG
+675 GTDGNIDGVRHG

-700 FFYKEDQK
+700 FFYNEDQK
-708 TGLADKVERLGAVIF
+708 TSLADKVERLGAVVF
-723 HAKLGSLLDKAERL
+723 HAKLGSLLDKADRL
-737 KTLVKF
+737 KALVQF
-743 IAQEIGVTNPS
+743 IGAELQVP
-754 YAETTTTPTAEI
+754 ETTV
-766 GVTNPSYTEMTPTPT
+766 G
-781 AEIGVTNPSYTETT
+781 
-795 AVHAERAA
+795 HAERAA
-803 WLCKADLTT
+803 WLSKADLTT
-812 QIVIEFPTLQG
+812 QMVIEFPSLQG
-823 ITGRYYALNSGEPEP
+823 ITGRYYAENGGEVEP
-838 VATAIAEHYQ
+838 VTTAIAEHYQ

-857 ETEVGALLAIAD
+857 ETEVGALVAIAD

-874 VGYFGIEE
+874 VGYFGIDE

-903 LQDRQLPL
+903 LRDRKLLL
-911 SLDAVIQKAIAG
+911 SLDAVVEKAISL
-923 YTAPLVEDTKT
+923 YTVELAEDTRT
-934 GVLNFIKERLRV
+934 SVLNFIKERLRV
-946 ILLQTQQYTPD
+946 ILLETHQYAPD
-957 VADAVLAVGDVNVI
+957 LADAVLAMGTVDII
-971 DILKRASALAEFRL
+971 DILERASTLAEFRL
-985 TPNFEDVYNALNR
+985 TPNFEEVYNALNR
-998 VLRILPPNAP
+998 ILRILPPDAP
-1008 ETVDAT
+1008 ETVDAV
-1014 LLQDDAEK
+1014 LLHDAAEK
-1022 QLYDRITEAEPNFG
+1022 QLYACITEAELGFQ
-1036 QSIQERDYAKLLTQ
+1036 QSIQERDYAKLLAQ

-1058 DVFFDDVLVM
+1058 DTFFDDVLVM
-1068 AEEPALRANRLAL
+1068 AEDPRLRANRLAL
-1081 LNRIGQN
+1081 LNRIGRA

-1095 TQLVIAGN
+1095 TKLVIAGN

>member
-1 MHSSYPLY
+1 
-9 LAGIELSRKISKI
+9 
-22 YCLKESVCVTID
+22 
-34 THQSIQ
+34 
-40 MERNHKID
+40 

-83 PATFLRCLGPEPWQV
+83 PATFLRCLGPEPWQT

-144 YSLGISPRE
+144 YSLGISPRK

-227 NEHLNYG
+227 NEHVNYG

-244 SKYNFE
+244 STYNFE
-250 HANVQMLFDLFSTY
+250 QANVEMLFELFSTY

-322 YCKQREEMEH
+322 YVKQREEMEH
-332 PLMGRFGTASTSNA
+332 PLMGRFDAGTTPSSVGAVS
-346 NRTEPASTAIN
+346 NRTESGPTPVD

-378 AGYVPPALAQL
+378 AGYVPPALTQL
-389 REIATESLTSHRIP
+389 RQIATESLTNHRIP

-423 RTLRES
+423 KTLQES

-466 LRIVETTRGEYVAA
+466 LRIVETERGEYIAV
-480 SKLEIGAPVHEVLET
+480 SKLEKGVAVQEVLQG

-514 QSEEPRAFARFA
+514 KSGEPRAFARFA

-535 FGDEIVDCTYG
+535 LGDEVVNCTYG
-546 DAHAGR
+546 AAHAER
-552 VTYGHRSLYPKPIHL
+552 VTYGHRSLHPDPITL
-567 TSADLGTYTEALH
+567 TSANLGTYIEALR
-580 AAGVIVCPTERRE
+580 AVDVIVCPNARRE
-593 AIGKQVRS
+593 AIKKQVTS
-601 ILKAEGYLPKLDDE
+601 ILKAEGNLPELDDE
-615 LLGTVNY
+615 LLDTVNY

-627 QPIVGNFSE
+627 QPIIGNFSE

-660 KSRSELAAKFITISN
+660 KSKSELAAKFITISN
-675 GTDGNFAGVQHG
+675 GTDGNFDGVQHG
-687 NERVLHARLNDAE
+687 NERVLRARLNDAE

-708 TGLADKVERLGAVIF
+708 TSLADKVERLGAVIF

-737 KTLVKF
+737 KMLVKF
-743 IAQEIGVTNPS
+743 IAK
-754 YAETTTTPTAEI
+754 
-766 GVTNPSYTEMTPTPT
+766 
-781 AEIGVTNPSYTETT
+781 EIGVTNPSYTETT
-795 AVHAERAA
+795 VAHTERAA

-812 QIVIEFPTLQG
+812 QMVIEFPTLQG
-823 ITGRYYALNSGEPEP
+823 ITGRYYARNSGEPEP

-911 SLDAVIQKAIAG
+911 SLDAVVEKAIAL
-923 YTAPLVEDTKT
+923 YTVPLVEDTKT
-934 GVLNFIKERLRV
+934 SVLSFIKERLRV
-946 ILLQTQQYTPD
+946 ILLQTEQYTPD
-957 VADAVLAVGDVNVI
+957 IADAVLAVGDVNVI

-998 VLRILPPNAP
+998 VLRILPPSAP

-1022 QLYDRITEAEPNFG
+1022 QLNACFSEAEPNFK
-1036 QSIQERDYAKLLTQ
+1036 QSIRERDYAKLLTQ

-1081 LNRIGQN
+1081 LNKIGQN
-1088 IYAVADL
+1088 IYAIADL
-1095 TQLVIAGN
+1095 TKIVVSRHASQ

>member
-1 MHSSYPLY
+1 
-9 LAGIELSRKISKI
+9 
-22 YCLKESVCVTID
+22 
-34 THQSIQ
+34 
-40 MERNHKID
+40 

-83 PATFLRCLGPEPWQV
+83 PATFLRCLGPEPWQT

-144 YSLGISPRE
+144 YHLGISSRK

-195 IDLDPICA
+195 IDLAPICA

-213 LYLQDVDDFFEIRW
+213 LYLQDVDDFFDIRW

-244 SKYNFE
+244 STYNFE
-250 HANVQMLFDLFSTY
+250 HANVEMLFDLFSTY

-302 TERVSYIERV
+302 TERISYIERV

-322 YCKQREEMEH
+322 YVKQREEMEH
-332 PLMGRFGTASTSNA
+332 PLMGRFSRVSPSTAVGAVSN
-346 NRTEPASTAIN
+346 RPRPASTAVDT
-357 AVSNRTETADLL
+357 VSNPTETTDFL

-378 AGYVPPALAQL
+378 ASYVPPVLHQL
-389 REIATESLTSHRIP
+389 REIATDSLTNHRIP

-412 PRRITLSIKDV
+412 PRRITLSIKAIK
-423 RTLRES
+423 TLQES
-429 EETEVVGPPKR
+429 QETEIVGPPKR
-440 IAYDE
+440 VAYDE

-458 TQGVELSA
+458 TQGVELTA
-466 LRIVETTRGEYVAA
+466 LRIVETERGEYVAA
-480 SKLEIGAPVHEVLET
+480 SKVETGEPVQEVLQT

-514 QSEEPRAFARFA
+514 DQSGTYPPEKGGRGVARFA

-535 FGDEIVDCTYG
+535 LGDAVINCAYG

-552 VTYGHRSLYPKPIHL
+552 VTYGHRSLHPEPITL
-567 TSADLGTYTEALH
+567 TSADLDTYTEGLR
-580 AAGVIVCPTERRE
+580 AAGVVVCPKERRE
-593 AIGKQVRS
+593 TIKKQVTD
-601 ILKAEGYLPKLDDE
+601 IFQAEGCLPKLDDE
-615 LLGTVNY
+615 LLDTVNY

-627 QPIVGNFSE
+627 QPIIGNFSK
-636 SHLELPPEVLITAM
+636 SHLEIPPEVLITAM

-660 KSRSELAAKFITISN
+660 ENDTALAAKFITISN
-675 GTDGNFAGVQHG
+675 GTDGNIDGVRHG

-700 FFYKEDQK
+700 FFYSEDQK
-708 TGLADKVERLGAVIF
+708 TSLGDKVERLGAVVF
-723 HAKLGSLLDKAERL
+723 HAKLGSLLEKAERL
-737 KTLVKF
+737 KAL
-743 IAQEIGVTNPS
+743 IAFVGTELQLP
-754 YAETTTTPTAEI
+754 
-766 GVTNPSYTEMTPTPT
+766 EMT
-781 AEIGVTNPSYTETT
+781 VR
-795 AVHAERAA
+795 HAERSA

-812 QIVIEFPTLQG
+812 QMVIEFPSLQG
-823 ITGRYYALNSGEPEP
+823 ITGQYYALNSGEAEP

-857 ETEVGALLAIAD
+857 ETEVGAIVAIAD
-869 KLDTI
+869 KIDTI
-874 VGYFGIEE
+874 VGYFGIDE

-903 LQDRQLPL
+903 LQDRQLPISLDTVVAKVL
-911 SLDAVIQKAIAG
+911 SLYKVALAD
-923 YTAPLVEDTKT
+923 DTQT
-934 GVLNFIKERLRV
+934 SVLNFIKERLRV
-946 ILLQTQQYTPD
+946 ILLEIHQYTPD
-957 VADAVLAVGDVNVI
+957 LADAVLTVGNVDII

-985 TPNFEDVYNALNR
+985 TSNFEEVYNALNR
-998 VLRILPPNAP
+998 VLRILPQNAP
-1008 ETVDAT
+1008 ETVDTA
-1014 LLQDDAEK
+1014 LLEDNAEK
-1022 QLYDRITEAEPNFG
+1022 QLYARITKVELNFK

-1058 DVFFDDVLVM
+1058 DTFFDDVLVM
-1068 AEEPALRANRLAL
+1068 AKEPELRTNRLAL
-1081 LNRIGQN
+1081 LNRIGRN
-1088 IYAVADL
+1088 VYAVADL
-1095 TQLVIAGN
+1095 TKLVIAGK

>member
-1 MHSSYPLY
+1 
-9 LAGIELSRKISKI
+9 
-22 YCLKESVCVTID
+22 
-34 THQSIQ
+34 
-40 MERNHKID
+40 MERNHKTD

-55 LALEKFWADHGC
+55 LALEKFWADQGC

-83 PATFLRCLGPEPWQV
+83 PATFLRCLGPEPWHV

-116 FRVGAYYQYQVILK
+116 FRLGAYYQYQVILK

-144 YSLGISPRE
+144 YHLGIPPRQ

-213 LYLQDVDDFFEIRW
+213 LYLQDVDSFFDIRW

-234 DVHRQSEVEY
+234 DVHHQSEVEY
-244 SKYNFE
+244 STYNFQ
-250 HANVQMLFDLFSTY
+250 HANVEMLFDQFSTY

-322 YCKQREEMEH
+322 YVEQREEMGH
-332 PLMGRFGTASTSNA
+332 PLVGRF
-346 NRTEPASTAIN
+346 STATDTEVTIPTEDK
-357 AVSNRTETADLL
+357 APEIQPQQETADLL

-378 AGYVPPALAQL
+378 ASYVPPALTQL
-389 REIATESLTSHRIP
+389 RDIATESLTDHRIA
-403 FGEVETLGT
+403 FGEIETFGT
-412 PRRITLSIKDV
+412 PRRITLSIKELK
-423 RTLRES
+423 TLQAS
-429 EETEVVGPPKR
+429 EETEVVGPPKSV
-440 IAYDE
+440 AYDE
-445 NGEPTKAAIGFAK
+445 NGEPTQAAIGFAK
-458 TQGVELSA
+458 TQGVELTA
-466 LRIVETTRGEYVAA
+466 LRIVETERGEYVAA
-480 SKLEIGAPVHEVLET
+480 SKLETGEPTREVLQT

-514 QSEEPRAFARFA
+514 KSGAPQAFARFA

-535 FGDEIVDCTYG
+535 LGDEVVGCSYG

-552 VTYGHRSLYPKPIHL
+552 ITYGHRSLHTAPITL
-567 TSADLGTYTEALH
+567 TSADLNAYTEALR
-580 AAGVIVCPTERRE
+580 AVGVIVCPNERRE
-593 AIGKQVRS
+593 VIAKQVRS
-601 ILKAEGYLPKLDDE
+601 ILKAEDYLPKIDEE
-615 LLGTVNY
+615 LLDTVNY

-627 QPIVGNFSE
+627 QPIIGKFSE
-636 SHLELPPEVLITAM
+636 SHLEIPPEVLITAM

-660 KSRSELAAKFITISN
+660 KNDSELAPKFITISN
-675 GTDGNFAGVQHG
+675 GTDGNFDGVQHG

-700 FFYKEDQK
+700 FFYKADQR
-708 TGLADKVERLGAVIF
+708 TGLADKVERLGAVVF

-737 KTLVKF
+737 KALVNF
-743 IAQEIGVTNPS
+743 IAK
-754 YAETTTTPTAEI
+754 
-766 GVTNPSYTEMTPTPT
+766 
-781 AEIGVTNPSYTETT
+781 EIGVTNPSYTETT
-795 AVHAERAA
+795 VEHVERAA

-812 QIVIEFPTLQG
+812 QMVIEFPSLQG
-823 ITGRYYALNSGEPEP
+823 ITGRYYAQNSGEPAP
-838 VATAIAEHYQ
+838 VAIAIAEHYQ

-857 ETEVGALLAIAD
+857 ETEIGAILAIAD

-903 LQDRQLPL
+903 LEDRQLSL
-911 SLDAVIQKAIAG
+911 SLDAVVEKAISL
-923 YTAPLVEDTKT
+923 YTVPLSDDTKVS
-934 GVLNFIKERLRV
+934 VLNFIKDRLRV
-946 ILLQTQQYTPD
+946 ILQAQQYTPD
-957 VADAVLAVGDVNVI
+957 LTDAVLAVGDVNII
-971 DILKRASALAEFRL
+971 DILKRANALTEFRL
-985 TPNFEDVYNALNR
+985 TPNFEEVYNALNR
-998 VLRILPPNAP
+998 VLRILPSDAP
-1008 ETVDAT
+1008 ETVDST
-1014 LLQDDAEK
+1014 LLQDDAEN
-1022 QLYDRITEAEPNFG
+1022 QLYECITEAVPNFK

-1050 LAALQPAI
+1050 LATLQPAI
-1058 DVFFDDVLVM
+1058 DTFFDEVLVM
-1068 AEEPALRANRLAL
+1068 AKEPVLRSNRLAL
-1081 LNRIGQN
+1081 LNQIGRN
-1088 IYAVADL
+1088 IYAIADL
-1095 TQLVIAGN
+1095 TKIVGRGNSYVSDL

>member
-1 MHSSYPLY
+1 
-9 LAGIELSRKISKI
+9 
-22 YCLKESVCVTID
+22 
-34 THQSIQ
+34 
-40 MERNHKID
+40 

-55 LALEKFWADHGC
+55 LALEKFWADQGC

-83 PATFLRCLGPEPWQV
+83 PATFLRCLGPEPWKV

-144 YSLGISPRE
+144 YSLGISPRK

-213 LYLQDVDDFFEIRW
+213 LYLQDVDDFFDIRW
-227 NEHLNYG
+227 NEHVNYG

-244 SKYNFE
+244 STYNFE
-250 HANVQMLFDLFSTY
+250 HANVEMLFDLFSTY

-322 YCKQREEMEH
+322 YCTQREEMEH
-332 PLMGRFGTASTSNA
+332 PLLEKWKSVGGISN
-346 NRTEPASTAIN
+346 PDISSVGGI
-357 AVSNRTETADLL
+357 SNPDPTTQKTTDFL

-378 AGYVPPALAQL
+378 ASYVPPVLEQL
-389 REIATESLTSHRIP
+389 RKTATDSLTNHRIP
-403 FGEVETLGT
+403 FGEIEVLGT
-412 PRRITLSIKDV
+412 PRRITLSVKDIK
-423 RTLRES
+423 TLQKS
-429 EETEVVGPPKR
+429 QETEVVGPPKR
-440 IAYDE
+440 VAYDE

-466 LRIVETTRGEYVAA
+466 LRIVETERGEYVAA
-480 SKLEIGAPVHEVLET
+480 SKHETGEPTPEVLQR
-495 LLPEWIEA
+495 LLPEWVEA

-514 QSEEPRAFARFA
+514 QSEGQQAFARFA
-526 RPIRWLVAL
+526 RPIRWLIAL
-535 FGDEIVDCTYG
+535 LGDEVVNCAYG
-546 DAHAGR
+546 GLDAGR
-552 VTYGHRSLYPKPIHL
+552 VTYGHRTLHPEPINL
-567 TSADLGTYTEALH
+567 ASANLDTYSEKLR
-580 AAGVIVCPTERRE
+580 AAGVIVCPNERRE
-593 AIGKQVRS
+593 TIKKQVTT
-601 ILKAEGYLPKLDDE
+601 ILKTEGCLPKLDDA
-615 LLGTVNY
+615 LLDTVNY

-636 SHLELPPEVLITAM
+636 SHLEIPSEVLITAM
-650 KKHQRYFPMW
+650 KTHQRYFPMW
-660 KSRSELAAKFITISN
+660 KDDTALAAKFITISN
-675 GTDGNFAGVQHG
+675 GTDGNIDGVRHG

-700 FFYKEDQK
+700 FFYREDQK
-708 TGLADKVERLGAVIF
+708 TSLADKVERLGAVVF
-723 HAKLGSLLDKAERL
+723 HAKLGSLLEKAERL
-737 KTLVKF
+737 KALAAF
-743 IAQEIGVTNPS
+743 LAQLASQKLAIEKPS
-754 YAETTTTPTAEI
+754 TQLQLGETTVRHI
-766 GVTNPSYTEMTPTPT
+766 
-781 AEIGVTNPSYTETT
+781 
-795 AVHAERAA
+795 ERAA
-803 WLCKADLTT
+803 WLSKADLTT
-812 QIVIEFPTLQG
+812 QMVIEFPSLQG
-823 ITGRYYALNSGEPEP
+823 ITGKYYAQNSREAAP

-857 ETEVGALLAIAD
+857 ETEAGAIVAIAD
-869 KLDTI
+869 KIDTI

-903 LQDRQLPL
+903 LQDRKLTL
-911 SLDAVIQKAIAG
+911 SLDTVVQKALDLYNVAL
-923 YTAPLVEDTKT
+923 ADDTQIS
-934 GVLNFIKERLRV
+934 VLNFIKERLRV
-946 ILLQTQQYTPD
+946 ILQQTQQYAPD
-957 VADAVLAVGDVNVI
+957 LADAVLAVGDVDIV
-971 DILKRASALAEFRL
+971 DILNRASALAEFRL
-985 TPNFEDVYNALNR
+985 TPNFEEVYNALNR
-998 VLRILPPNAP
+998 VLRILPEDAA
-1008 ETVDAT
+1008 ETVDTT
-1014 LLQDDAEK
+1014 LLHDNAEK
-1022 QLYDRITEAEPNFG
+1022 QLFNCITAAEPNFK
-1036 QSIQERDYAKLLTQ
+1036 QSITERNYAKLLTQ
-1050 LAALQPAI
+1050 LAVLQPAI
-1058 DVFFDDVLVM
+1058 DTFFDEVLVM
-1068 AEEPALRANRLAL
+1068 AKEPALRANRLAL
-1081 LNRIGQN
+1081 LNRIGRN
-1088 IYAVADL
+1088 IYAIADL
-1095 TQLVIAGN
+1095 TKLVIAGK

>member
-1 MHSSYPLY
+1 
-9 LAGIELSRKISKI
+9 
-22 YCLKESVCVTID
+22 
-34 THQSIQ
+34 
-40 MERNHKID
+40 

-67 IIQQP
+67 VIQQP

-83 PATFLRCLGPEPWQV
+83 PATFLRCLGPEPWQT

-144 YSLGISPRE
+144 YSLGISARK

-213 LYLQDVDDFFEIRW
+213 LYLQDVDDFFDIRW
-227 NEHLNYG
+227 NEHVNYG
-234 DVHRQSEVEY
+234 DVHRQSEIEY
-244 SKYNFE
+244 STYNFE
-250 HANVQMLFDLFSTY
+250 HANVEMLFDLFSTY

-322 YCKQREEMEH
+322 YVKQREEMEH
-332 PLMGRFGTASTSNA
+332 PLMDRFRAESDVSTSVNVQSDV
-346 NRTEPASTAIN
+346 TSQ
-357 AVSNRTETADLL
+357 SSQETADLL

-378 AGYVPPALAQL
+378 ASYVPPVLEQL
-389 REIATESLTSHRIP
+389 HKIASESLTNHRIS
-403 FGEVETLGT
+403 FGEIETLGT
-412 PRRITLSIKDV
+412 PRRITLSIKDIK
-423 RTLRES
+423 TLQES
-429 EETEVVGPPKR
+429 QETEVVGPPKR

-466 LRIVETTRGEYVAA
+466 LRIVDTERGEYVAA
-480 SKLEIGAPVHEVLET
+480 SKLETGEPAREVLQT
-495 LLPEWIEA
+495 LLSEWIEE

-514 QSEEPRAFARFA
+514 KSEEPRAFARFA

-535 FGDEIVDCTYG
+535 LGDEVIDCTYG
-546 DAHAGR
+546 AADAGR
-552 VTYGHRSLYPKPIHL
+552 LTYGHRSLYPEPITL
-567 TSADLGTYTEALH
+567 ASADLKAYVENLRN
-580 AAGVIVCPTERRE
+580 AGVIACPKARRDTIE
-593 AIGKQVRS
+593 KQVRDV
-601 ILKAEGYLPKLDDE
+601 LEAEKYLPKLDDE
-615 LLGTVNY
+615 LLDTVNY

-636 SHLELPPEVLITAM
+636 SHLEIPPEVLITAM

-660 KSRSELAAKFITISN
+660 KDESTLAAKFITISN
-675 GTDGNFAGVQHG
+675 GTDGNVDGVRHG

-700 FFYKEDQK
+700 FFYSEDQK
-708 TGLADKVERLGAVIF
+708 TSLADKVERLGAVIF
-723 HAKLGSLLDKAERL
+723 HAKLGSLLNKANRL
-737 KTLVKF
+737 KALVKF
-743 IAQEIGVTNPS
+743 ISTELKL
-754 YAETTTTPTAEI
+754 AETTIHHT
-766 GVTNPSYTEMTPTPT
+766 
-781 AEIGVTNPSYTETT
+781 
-795 AVHAERAA
+795 ERAA

-812 QIVIEFPTLQG
+812 HMVIEFPSLQG
-823 ITGRYYALNSGEPEP
+823 ITGSYYAQNSGEPEP

-903 LQDRQLPL
+903 LQDRKLPL
-911 SLDAVIQKAIAG
+911 SLDAVVEKAISL
-923 YTAPLVEDTKT
+923 YTVKLTDDTKAS
-934 GVLNFIKERLRV
+934 VLGFIKERLRV
-946 ILLQTQQYTPD
+946 ILQETHQYAPD
-957 VADAVLAVGDVNVI
+957 LADAVLAVGDVDII
-971 DILKRASALAEFRL
+971 DILKRASVLAEFRL
-985 TPNFEDVYNALNR
+985 TPNFEEVYNALNR
-998 VLRILPPNAP
+998 VLRILTPSAT
-1008 ETVDAT
+1008 ETIDAA
-1014 LLQDDAEK
+1014 LLCDAAEK
-1022 QLYDRITEAEPNFG
+1022 ELYACVTEAEPRF
-1036 QSIQERDYAKLLTQ
+1036 QESIQERDYAKLLTQ
-1050 LAALQPAI
+1050 LATLQPAI
-1058 DVFFDDVLVM
+1058 DTFFDDVLVM
-1068 AEEPALRANRLAL
+1068 AEEPALRTNRLAL
-1081 LNRIGQN
+1081 LNRIGRN

-1095 TQLVIAGN
+1095 TKLVIAGE

>member
-1 MHSSYPLY
+1 
-9 LAGIELSRKISKI
+9 
-22 YCLKESVCVTID
+22 
-34 THQSIQ
+34 
-40 MERNHKID
+40 

-83 PATFLRCLGPEPWQV
+83 PATFLRCLGPEPWQA

-116 FRVGAYYQYQVILK
+116 FRLGAYYQYQVILK
-130 PAPENVLPLYLESL
+130 PAPENVMSLYLESL
-144 YSLGISPRE
+144 YHLGISPRK

-195 IDLDPICA
+195 IELAPISA

-213 LYLQDVDDFFEIRW
+213 LYLQDVDTFFDIRW

-250 HANVQMLFDLFSTY
+250 HANVEMLFQLFNDY
-264 EKETHACLDAGL
+264 EQETHACLDAGL

-282 HVLKCSHT
+282 HVLRCSHT

-322 YCKQREEMEH
+322 YVKQREEMGH
-332 PLMGRFGTASTSNA
+332 PLITPSFPRAVEGEALSSPND
-346 NRTEPASTAIN
+346 P
-357 AVSNRTETADLL
+357 VSNTAQETTDLL

-378 AGYVPPALAQL
+378 ASYVLPALAQL
-389 REIATESLTSHRIP
+389 AKIATDSLTENRIP
-403 FGEVETLGT
+403 FGEIQTFGT
-412 PRRITLSIKDV
+412 PRRITLAIKEIK
-423 RTLRES
+423 TLQES
-429 EETEVVGPPKR
+429 KWTLAVGPPTL

-458 TQGVELSA
+458 TQGVELSE
-466 LRIVETTRGEYVAA
+466 LTKDYEIKGRGKYVAVR
-480 SKLEIGAPVHEVLET
+480 KLEKEISTQEVLQT
-495 LLPEWIEA
+495 LLPEWIGA
-503 LRFPKTMRWET
+503 LRFPKTMRWEIKST
-514 QSEEPRAFARFA
+514 DFHSDFATVDGNDSEDDCHAESTPRAYARFA

-535 FGDEIVDCTYG
+535 LGDAVINCTYG
-546 DAHAGR
+546 AAHADR
-552 VTYGHRSLYPKPIHL
+552 ITYGHRSLHPDPITL
-567 TSADLGTYTEALH
+567 ESANLEIYIQELRG
-580 AAGVIVCPTERRE
+580 AGVIVCPKERRDTIE
-593 AIGKQVRS
+593 EQVRTG
-601 ILKAEGYLPKLDDE
+601 LETEGCLPKIDAE
-615 LLGTVNY
+615 LLNTVNY

-636 SHLELPPEVLITAM
+636 SHLQIPPEVLITAM

-660 KSRSELAAKFITISN
+660 KNEAALAPKFITISN
-675 GTDGNFAGVQHG
+675 GTDGNIDGVRHG

-708 TGLADKVERLGAVIF
+708 TSLADKVDRLRDVVF
-723 HAKLGSLLDKAERL
+723 HTKLGSLLNKAERL
-737 KTLVKF
+737 KALVRT
-743 IAQEIGVTNPS
+743 IG
-754 YAETTTTPTAEI
+754 TAL
-766 GVTNPSYTEMTPTPT
+766 
-781 AEIGVTNPSYTETT
+781 
-795 AVHAERAA
+795 AVSEEAIQQAERAA

-812 QIVIEFPTLQG
+812 QMVIEFPSLQG
-823 ITGRYYALNSGEPEP
+823 ITGSYYAQNSDEPAA

-848 PLGADTPLP
+848 PLGAEAPLP
-857 ETEVGALLAIAD
+857 ETDVGAILAIAD

-903 LQDRQLPL
+903 LQARQLPL
-911 SLDAVIQKAIAG
+911 SLDSVVAEAISCYAV
-923 YTAPLVEDTKT
+923 PLADDTKT
-934 GVLNFIKERLRV
+934 SVLSFIKERVRG
-946 ILLQTQQYTPD
+946 ILTQQFAPD
-957 VADAVLAVGDVNVI
+957 LVDAVLAVGDVDVV
-971 DILKRASALAEFRL
+971 DILKRASALKEFRESRS
-985 TPNFEDVYNALNR
+985 TSEFEIVYNPLNR
-998 VLRILPPNAP
+998 TLRILP
-1008 ETVDAT
+1008 EEVSESVKID
-1014 LLQDDAEK
+1014 LLKEDAERA
-1022 QLYDRITEAEPNFG
+1022 LNDHVNAVAHDLD
-1036 QSIQERDYAKLLTQ
+1036 QSIQARDYAKLLNQ
-1050 LAALQPAI
+1050 LSALQPAI
-1058 DVFFDDVLVM
+1058 DQFFDNVLVM
-1068 AEEPALRANRLAL
+1068 DPKDPKRRENRLAL
-1081 LNRIGQN
+1081 LNRIAKR

-1095 TQLVIAGN
+1095 TKLVIAGE

>member
-1 MHSSYPLY
+1 
-9 LAGIELSRKISKI
+9 
-22 YCLKESVCVTID
+22 
-34 THQSIQ
+34 
-40 MERNHKID
+40 

-83 PATFLRCLGPEPWQV
+83 PATFLRCLGPEPWQT

-144 YSLGISPRE
+144 YSLGISARK

-213 LYLQDVDDFFEIRW
+213 LYLQDVDDFFDIRW
-227 NEHLNYG
+227 NEHVNYG
-234 DVHRQSEVEY
+234 DVHRQSEIEY
-244 SKYNFE
+244 STYNFE
-250 HANVQMLFDLFSTY
+250 HANVEMLFDLFSTY
-264 EKETHACLDAGL
+264 EKETYACLDAGL

-297 GVISV
+297 RVISV

-322 YCKQREEMEH
+322 YVQQREEMEH
-332 PLMGRFGTASTSNA
+332 PLMGRFSMEATPTMVDAVSNRAETAPTMEDA
-346 NRTEPASTAIN
+346 A
-357 AVSNRTETADLL
+357 SNRTETADLL

-378 AGYVPPALAQL
+378 ASYVPPVLEQL
-389 REIATESLTSHRIP
+389 HKTAAESLTNHRIS
-403 FGEVETLGT
+403 FGEIETLGT
-412 PRRITLSIKDV
+412 PRRLTLSIKDIK
-423 RTLRES
+423 TLQES
-429 EETEVVGPPKR
+429 QETEVVGPPKR

-445 NGEPTKAAIGFAK
+445 NDEPTKAAIGFAK

-466 LRIVETTRGEYVAA
+466 LRIVNTERGEYVAA
-480 SKLEIGAPVHEVLET
+480 SKLETGVSTQEVLKT
-495 LLPEWIEA
+495 LLTEWIEE

-514 QSEEPRAFARFA
+514 KSEEPRAFARFA

-535 FGDEIVDCTYG
+535 LGDEVIKYTYG
-546 DAHAGR
+546 AADAGR
-552 VTYGHRSLYPKPIHL
+552 LTYGHRSLYPEPITL
-567 TSADLGTYTEALH
+567 VSADLKAYVENLRN
-580 AAGVIVCPTERRE
+580 AGVIACPKERRDTIE
-593 AIGKQVRS
+593 KQVRD
-601 ILKAEGYLPKLDDE
+601 ILESEKCLPKVDDE
-615 LLGTVNY
+615 LLDTVNY

-636 SHLELPPEVLITAM
+636 SHLEIPPEVLITAM

-660 KSRSELAAKFITISN
+660 KDESALASKFITISN
-675 GTDGNFAGVQHG
+675 GTDGNIDGVRHG

-700 FFYKEDQK
+700 FFYSEDQK
-708 TGLADKVERLGAVIF
+708 TSLANKVERLGAVVF
-723 HAKLGSLLDKAERL
+723 HAKLGSLLDKADRL
-737 KTLVKF
+737 KALVKF
-743 IAQEIGVTNPS
+743 ISTELKL
-754 YAETTTTPTAEI
+754 AETTIHHT
-766 GVTNPSYTEMTPTPT
+766 
-781 AEIGVTNPSYTETT
+781 
-795 AVHAERAA
+795 ERAA

-812 QIVIEFPTLQG
+812 HMVIEFPSLQG
-823 ITGRYYALNSGEPEP
+823 ITGSYYAQNSGEPEP
-838 VATAIAEHYQ
+838 VAAAIAEHYQ

-903 LQDRQLPL
+903 LQDRKLPL
-911 SLDAVIQKAIAG
+911 SLDAVVEKAISL
-923 YTAPLVEDTKT
+923 YTVELADDTKT
-934 GVLNFIKERLRV
+934 SVLGFIKERLRV
-946 ILLQTQQYTPD
+946 ILQQTQQYAPD
-957 VADAVLAVGDVNVI
+957 LADAVLAVGDVDIIN
-971 DILKRASALAEFRL
+971 ILKRASVLAEFRL
-985 TPNFEDVYNALNR
+985 TSNFEEVYNALNR

-1008 ETVDAT
+1008 ETVDTA
-1014 LLQDDAEK
+1014 LLCDDAEK
-1022 QLYDRITEAEPNFG
+1022 QLYACITEAEPHF
-1036 QSIQERDYAKLLTQ
+1036 QESIQERDYAKLLTQ
-1050 LAALQPAI
+1050 LATLQPTI
-1058 DVFFDDVLVM
+1058 DTFFDDVLVM
-1068 AEEPALRANRLAL
+1068 AEEPALRTNRLAL
-1081 LNRIGQN
+1081 LNRIGRN

-1095 TQLVIAGN
+1095 TKIVVSRQGE

>member
-1 MHSSYPLY
+1 
-9 LAGIELSRKISKI
+9 
-22 YCLKESVCVTID
+22 
-34 THQSIQ
+34 
-40 MERNHKID
+40 

-144 YSLGISPRE
+144 YSLGISPRK

-213 LYLQDVDDFFEIRW
+213 LYLQDVDDFFDIRW

-244 SKYNFE
+244 STYNFE
-250 HANVQMLFDLFSTY
+250 HANVEMLFELFSTY

-322 YCKQREEMEH
+322 YVKQREEMGH
-332 PLMGRFGTASTSNA
+332 PLMGCFSTGT
-346 NRTEPASTAIN
+346 PAADAITVESDAPSESDQN
-357 AVSNRTETADLL
+357 QETADLL
-369 FEIGTEEIP
+369 FEIGTEEVP
-378 AGYVPPALAQL
+378 ASYMSPALAQL
-389 REIATESLTSHRIP
+389 REIAIESLTNHRIP
-403 FGEVETLGT
+403 FGEIETLGT

-423 RTLRES
+423 KTLQES

-466 LRIVETTRGEYVAA
+466 LRVVETERGEYIAA
-480 SKLEIGAPVHEVLET
+480 SKRETGAPTRAVLQT

-514 QSEEPRAFARFA
+514 GQSRTYPPEKADRGVTRFA

-535 FGDEIVDCTYG
+535 LGDEVINCAYG
-546 DAHAGR
+546 DAHAEQ
-552 VTYGHRSLYPKPIHL
+552 VTYGHRSLHPDPIAL
-567 TSADLGTYTEALH
+567 TSANLETYTEVLR
-580 AAGVIVCPTERRE
+580 AADVIVCPQERRA
-593 AIGKQVRS
+593 AIEKQVS
-601 ILKAEGYLPKLDDE
+601 AILKAEGNLPKLDEE
-615 LLGTVNY
+615 LLDTVNY

-627 QPIVGNFSE
+627 HPIVGNFSE
-636 SHLELPPEVLITAM
+636 SHLALPPEVLITAM

-660 KSRSELAAKFITISN
+660 KSESELAAKFITISN
-675 GTDGNFAGVQHG
+675 GTDGNFEGVQHG
-687 NERVLHARLNDAE
+687 NERVLRARLNDAE
-700 FFYKEDQK
+700 FFYEEDQK
-708 TGLADKVERLGAVIF
+708 TGLADKVERLGAVVF
-723 HAKLGSLLDKAERL
+723 HAKLGSLLEKTERL
-737 KTLVKF
+737 KALVNF
-743 IAQEIGVTNPS
+743 IGTELQVTEKTV
-754 YAETTTTPTAEI
+754 A
-766 GVTNPSYTEMTPTPT
+766 
-781 AEIGVTNPSYTETT
+781 
-795 AVHAERAA
+795 HAERAA
-803 WLCKADLTT
+803 QLCKADLTT
-812 QIVIEFPTLQG
+812 QMVIEFPTLQG
-823 ITGRYYALNSGEPEP
+823 ITGKYYARNSGEPEP

-903 LQDRQLPL
+903 LQDRHLPL
-911 SLDAVIQKAIAG
+911 SLDAVVQKAISR
-923 YTAPLVEDTKT
+923 YTVALAPDTKT
-934 GVLNFIKERLRV
+934 GVLDFIKERMRV
-946 ILLQTQQYTPD
+946 ILVQTQQYAPD
-957 VADAVLAVGDVNVI
+957 IADAVLAVGDVDII

-985 TPNFEDVYNALNR
+985 TPNFEEVYNALNR
-998 VLRILPPNAP
+998 VLRILPSNAP

-1014 LLQDDAEK
+1014 LLQDAPETVDAEK
-1022 QLYDRITEAEPNFG
+1022 QLNARLITEEPNFQ
-1036 QSIQERDYAKLLTQ
+1036 QSIQERDYVKLLTQ
-1050 LAALQPAI
+1050 LATLQPAI
-1058 DVFFDDVLVM
+1058 DAFFDDVLVM
-1068 AEEPALRANRLAL
+1068 AEEPAVRTNRLAL
-1081 LNRIGQN
+1081 LNRIGRN
-1088 IYAVADL
+1088 IYAIADL
-1095 TQLVIAGN
+1095 TKIVVSR

>member
-1 MHSSYPLY
+1 
-9 LAGIELSRKISKI
+9 
-22 YCLKESVCVTID
+22 
-34 THQSIQ
+34 
-40 MERNHKID
+40 

-83 PATFLRCLGPEPWQV
+83 PATFLRCLGPEPWRV

-144 YSLGISPRE
+144 YSLGISPRK

-213 LYLQDVDDFFEIRW
+213 LYLQDVDDFFDIRW
-227 NEHLNYG
+227 NEHVNYG

-244 SKYNFE
+244 STYNFE
-250 HANVQMLFDLFSTY
+250 RADVDMLFEVFSTY

-322 YCKQREEMEH
+322 YVKQREEMEH
-332 PLMGRFGTASTSNA
+332 PLLGKWAEDGYRSSVNSYQLKEDLQNSRNTQPPQALTD
-346 NRTEPASTAIN
+346 NRQLKTDN
-357 AVSNRTETADLL
+357 QYADLL

-378 AGYVPPALAQL
+378 AGYVPPVLEQL
-389 REIATESLTSHRIP
+389 REIATESLTNHRIP
-403 FGEVETLGT
+403 FGEVQTLGT

-423 RTLRES
+423 KTLQES
-429 EETEVVGPPKR
+429 QETEVVGPPKR

-445 NGEPTKAAIGFAK
+445 TGEPTKAAIGFAK
-458 TQGVELSA
+458 TQGVDLAA
-466 LRIVETTRGEYVAA
+466 LRIVETERGEYVAA
-480 SKLEIGAPVHEVLET
+480 SKLETGGPTRDILKT
-495 LLPEWIEA
+495 LLAEWIEA

-514 QSEEPRAFARFA
+514 DSEEPRAFARFA

-535 FGDEIVDCTYG
+535 LGDAVIDCPYG
-546 DAHAGR
+546 AAHAGR
-552 VTYGHRSLYPKPIHL
+552 LTYGHRSLHPEPITL
-567 TSADLGTYTEALH
+567 TSADLDTYIEKLRAVD
-580 AAGVIVCPTERRE
+580 VIVCPKERKDTIE
-593 AIGKQVRS
+593 KQVRDVFEV
-601 ILKAEGYLPKLDDE
+601 EGCLPKLDEE
-615 LLGTVNY
+615 LLDTVNY

-636 SHLELPPEVLITAM
+636 SHLEIPSEVLITAM
-650 KKHQRYFPMW
+650 KTHQRYFPMW
-660 KSRSELAAKFITISN
+660 RSESVLAAKFVTISN
-675 GTDGNFAGVQHG
+675 GTDGNIDGVRHG

-700 FFYKEDQK
+700 FFYNEDQK
-708 TGLADKVERLGAVIF
+708 TGLADKVERLGAVVF
-723 HAKLGSLLDKAERL
+723 HAKLGSLLDKADRL
-737 KTLVKF
+737 KALVQF
-743 IAQEIGVTNPS
+743 IGAELQVP
-754 YAETTTTPTAEI
+754 ETTV
-766 GVTNPSYTEMTPTPT
+766 G
-781 AEIGVTNPSYTETT
+781 
-795 AVHAERAA
+795 HAERAA

-812 QIVIEFPTLQG
+812 QMVIEFPSLQG
-823 ITGRYYALNSGEPEP
+823 ITGRYYAENGGEAEP
-838 VATAIAEHYQ
+838 VTTAIAEHYQ

-857 ETEVGALLAIAD
+857 ETEVGALVAIAD

-874 VGYFGIEE
+874 VGYFGIDE

-903 LQDRQLPL
+903 LRDRKLLL
-911 SLDAVIQKAIAG
+911 SLDAVVEKAISL
-923 YTAPLVEDTKT
+923 YTLELAEDTRT
-934 GVLNFIKERLRV
+934 SVLNFIKERLRV
-946 ILLQTQQYTPD
+946 ILLETHQYAPD
-957 VADAVLAVGDVNVI
+957 LADAVLAMGAVDII
-971 DILKRASALAEFRL
+971 DILKRAKTLAEFRL
-985 TPNFEDVYNALNR
+985 TPNFEEVYNALNR
-998 VLRILPPNAP
+998 VLRILPPDAP
-1008 ETVDAT
+1008 ETVDAV
-1014 LLQDDAEK
+1014 LLHDAAEK
-1022 QLYDRITEAEPNFG
+1022 QLYACLTEAEPGFQ
-1036 QSIQERDYAKLLTQ
+1036 QSIQARDYAKLLTQ

-1058 DVFFDDVLVM
+1058 DTFFDDVLVM
-1068 AEEPALRANRLAL
+1068 AKEPSLRANRLAL
-1081 LNRIGQN
+1081 LNRIGRN

-1095 TQLVIAGN
+1095 TKLVIAGI

>member
-1 MHSSYPLY
+1 
-9 LAGIELSRKISKI
+9 
-22 YCLKESVCVTID
+22 
-34 THQSIQ
+34 
-40 MERNHKID
+40 

-67 IIQQP
+67 VIQQP

-83 PATFLRCLGPEPWQV
+83 PATFLRCLGPEPWRV

-144 YSLGISPRE
+144 YSLGISPRK

-213 LYLQDVDDFFEIRW
+213 LYLQDVDDFFDIRW
-227 NEHLNYG
+227 NEHVNYG

-244 SKYNFE
+244 STYNFE
-250 HANVQMLFDLFSTY
+250 RADVDMLFESFSTY

-322 YCKQREEMEH
+322 YVEQREEMEH
-332 PLMGRFGTASTSNA
+332 PLLGKW
-346 NRTEPASTAIN
+346 TENGDRSSVNGYQLKENLRNSRNTQPPQGVTDN
-357 AVSNRTETADLL
+357 QYADLL

-378 AGYVPPALAQL
+378 ASYVPPVLKQL
-389 REIATESLTSHRIP
+389 RELATESLTSHRIP
-403 FGEVETLGT
+403 FGDVETLGT
-412 PRRITLSIKDV
+412 PRRITLSIKDIK
-423 RTLRES
+423 TLQES
-429 EETEVVGPPKR
+429 QETEVVGPPKR

-458 TQGVELSA
+458 TQGVDLSA
-466 LRIVETTRGEYVAA
+466 LRIVETERGEYVAA
-480 SKLEIGAPVHEVLET
+480 SKLEIGVPAREVLMT
-495 LLPEWIEA
+495 LLTEWIEA

-514 QSEEPRAFARFA
+514 ESEEPGAFARFA

-535 FGDEIVDCTYG
+535 LGDEVVDCTYG
-546 DAHAGR
+546 AAHAGR
-552 VTYGHRSLYPKPIHL
+552 LTYGHRALHPEPVTL
-567 TSADLGTYTEALH
+567 TSADLSTYIEELRAV
-580 AAGVIVCPTERRE
+580 GVIVCPKERRRTIE
-593 AIGKQVRS
+593 KQVRNV
-601 ILKAEGYLPKLDDE
+601 LEVEGCLPKLDAE
-615 LLGTVNY
+615 LLDTVNY

-636 SHLELPPEVLITAM
+636 SHLEIPSEVLITAM
-650 KKHQRYFPMW
+650 KTHQRYFPMW
-660 KSRSELAAKFITISN
+660 KSESVLAAKFVTISN
-675 GTDGNFAGVQHG
+675 GTEGNIDGVRHG

-700 FFYKEDQK
+700 FFYSEDQK
-708 TGLADKVERLGAVIF
+708 TSLADKVERLGSVVF
-723 HAKLGSLLDKAERL
+723 HARLGSLLDKAERL
-737 KTLVKF
+737 KALVQF
-743 IAQEIGVTNPS
+743 IGTELQVP
-754 YAETTTTPTAEI
+754 ETT
-766 GVTNPSYTEMTPTPT
+766 VR
-781 AEIGVTNPSYTETT
+781 
-795 AVHAERAA
+795 HAERAA

-812 QIVIEFPTLQG
+812 HMVIEFPSLQG
-823 ITGRYYALNSGEPEP
+823 ITGRYYAQNSGESES
-838 VATAIAEHYQ
+838 VAPALAEHYQ

-857 ETEVGALLAIAD
+857 DTEVGALVAIAD

-903 LQDRQLPL
+903 LQDRKLPL
-911 SLDAVIQKAIAG
+911 SLDAVVEKASSL
-923 YTAPLVEDTKT
+923 YTVELAEDTQT
-934 GVLNFIKERLRV
+934 SVLNFIKERQRV
-946 ILLQTQQYTPD
+946 ILLQAHQYAPD
-957 VADAVLAVGDVNVI
+957 LADAILAVGAVDII
-971 DILKRASALAEFRL
+971 DILKRADTLAEFRL
-985 TPNFEDVYNALNR
+985 TPNFEGVYNALNR
-998 VLRILPPNAP
+998 VLRILPPDAP

-1014 LLQDDAEK
+1014 LLCDDAEK
-1022 QLYDRITEAEPNFG
+1022 QLYARITEADSHFK
-1036 QSIQERDYAKLLTQ
+1036 QSIQERDYATLLTQ

-1058 DVFFDDVLVM
+1058 DTFFDDVLVM

-1095 TQLVIAGN
+1095 TKLVIAGN

>member
-1 MHSSYPLY
+1 
-9 LAGIELSRKISKI
+9 
-22 YCLKESVCVTID
+22 
-34 THQSIQ
+34 
-40 MERNHKID
+40 
-48 MTLQEII
+48 MTFQEII

-83 PATFLRCLGPEPWQV
+83 SATFLRCLGPEPWRV

-144 YSLGISPRE
+144 YSLGISPRK
-153 NDIRFVEDDWESP
+153 NDMRFVEDDWESP

-244 SKYNFE
+244 STYNFE
-250 HANVQMLFDLFSTY
+250 HANVDMLFELFSTY

-322 YCKQREEMEH
+322 YVKQREEMEH
-332 PLMGRFGTASTSNA
+332 PLIGKWVAVGGICNPDASETQGSENI
-346 NRTEPASTAIN
+346 TQ
-357 AVSNRTETADLL
+357 ETADLL

-378 AGYVPPALAQL
+378 ASYVPPVLEQL
-389 REIATESLTSHRIP
+389 RETAAKSLTNHRIP
-403 FGEVETLGT
+403 FGDVETLGT
-412 PRRITLSIKDV
+412 PRRITLSIKDIK
-423 RTLRES
+423 TLQES

-445 NGEPTKAAIGFAK
+445 NGEPTKAAVGFAK
-458 TQGVELSA
+458 TQGVELTA
-466 LRIVETTRGEYVAA
+466 LRIVETERGEYVAV
-480 SKLEIGAPVHEVLET
+480 SKLETGVPTREILKT
-495 LLPEWIEA
+495 LLTEWIEA

-514 QSEEPRAFARFA
+514 ESEGPRAFARFA

-535 FGDEIVDCTYG
+535 LGDEIVNCTYG
-546 DAHAGR
+546 AAHAGR
-552 VTYGHRSLYPKPIHL
+552 LTYGHRALHPEPITL
-567 TSADLGTYTEALH
+567 DSADLNTYVEKLRAV
-580 AAGVIVCPTERRE
+580 GVLVCPKERRDTIE
-593 AIGKQVRS
+593 KQVRDV
-601 ILKAEGYLPKLDDE
+601 LAVEGYLPKLDEE
-615 LLGTVNY
+615 LLDTVNY

-636 SHLELPPEVLITAM
+636 SHLEIPSEVLITAM

-660 KSRSELAAKFITISN
+660 KSESVLAAKFVTISN
-675 GTDGNFAGVQHG
+675 GTDGNIDGVRHG
-687 NERVLHARLNDAE
+687 NERVLRARLNDAE
-700 FFYKEDQK
+700 FFYSEDQK
-708 TGLADKVERLGAVIF
+708 TSLADKVERLGAVVF

-737 KTLVKF
+737 KALVQF
-743 IAQEIGVTNPS
+743 ISTESQVP
-754 YAETTTTPTAEI
+754 ETTTR
-766 GVTNPSYTEMTPTPT
+766 
-781 AEIGVTNPSYTETT
+781 
-795 AVHAERAA
+795 HAERAA

-812 QIVIEFPTLQG
+812 HMVIEFPSLQG
-823 ITGRYYALNSGEPEP
+823 ITGRYYAQNSGEAEP

-857 ETEVGALLAIAD
+857 ETEVGALVAIAD

-882 RPTGSQDPYSLRRHA
+882 RPTGSQDPYSLRRHT

-903 LQDRQLPL
+903 LQDRKLPL
-911 SLDAVIQKAIAG
+911 SLDAIVEKAISL
-923 YTAPLVEDTKT
+923 YTVELADDTRT
-934 GVLNFIKERLRV
+934 SVLNFIKERLRV
-946 ILLQTQQYTPD
+946 ILLQTHQYAPD
-957 VADAVLAVGDVNVI
+957 LADAVLAVGAVDII
-971 DILKRASALAEFRL
+971 DILKRASTLAEFRL
-985 TPNFEDVYNALNR
+985 TPNFEEVYNALNR
-998 VLRILPPNAP
+998 VLRILPTDAP

-1014 LLQDDAEK
+1014 LLCDDAEK
-1022 QLYDRITEAEPNFG
+1022 QLYACITEAELGFQ

-1058 DVFFDDVLVM
+1058 DTFFDDVLVM
-1068 AEEPALRANRLAL
+1068 AEEPALRTNRLAL

-1095 TQLVIAGN
+1095 TKLVIAGN

>member
-1 MHSSYPLY
+1 
-9 LAGIELSRKISKI
+9 
-22 YCLKESVCVTID
+22 
-34 THQSIQ
+34 
-40 MERNHKID
+40 

-83 PATFLRCLGPEPWQV
+83 PATFLRCLGPEPWQT

-144 YSLGISPRE
+144 YSLGISARK

-203 EITYGLERIA
+203 ELTYGLERIA
-213 LYLQDVDDFFEIRW
+213 LYLQDVDDFFSIRW

-234 DVHRQSEVEY
+234 DVHRQSEIEY

-250 HANVQMLFDLFSTY
+250 HANVEMLFELFSTY
-264 EKETHACLDAGL
+264 EKETYACLDAGL

-322 YCKQREEMEH
+322 YVNQREEMGH
-332 PLMGRFGTASTSNA
+332 PLMGRF
-346 NRTEPASTAIN
+346 STATTDALIIDD
-357 AVSNRTETADLL
+357 ASLETKYTQSAQETADLL

-378 AGYVPPALAQL
+378 ASYVPPVLAQL
-389 REIATESLTSHRIP
+389 REIATESLTNHRIP
-403 FGEVETLGT
+403 FGEIETLGT
-412 PRRITLSIKDV
+412 PRRITLSIKDLK
-423 RTLRES
+423 TLQES

-466 LRIVETTRGEYVAA
+466 LRIVETERGEYIAA
-480 SKLEIGAPVHEVLET
+480 SKLEEGIAVQEVLQT
-495 LLPEWIEA
+495 LLPEWIEE

-514 QSEEPRAFARFA
+514 KSEEPRAFARFA

-535 FGDEIVDCTYG
+535 LGDEVINCTYG
-546 DAHAGR
+546 AAHAGR
-552 VTYGHRSLYPKPIHL
+552 VTYGHRSLHPDPITL
-567 TSADLGTYTEALH
+567 ASANLDTYIEALR
-580 AAGVIVCPTERRE
+580 AVDVIVCPNERRE
-593 AIGKQVRS
+593 AIKKQVSS
-601 ILKAEGYLPKLDDE
+601 ILKAEGNLPNLDDE
-615 LLGTVNY
+615 LLDTVNY

-627 QPIVGNFSE
+627 QPIIGNFSE

-660 KSRSELAAKFITISN
+660 KSESELAAKFITISN
-675 GTDGNFAGVQHG
+675 GTDGNFDGVQHG
-687 NERVLHARLNDAE
+687 NERVLRARLNDAE

-708 TGLADKVERLGAVIF
+708 TSLADKVERLGAVIF

-737 KTLVKF
+737 KALVQF
-743 IAQEIGVTNPS
+743 ISKEPQV
-754 YAETTTTPTAEI
+754 AETPA
-766 GVTNPSYTEMTPTPT
+766 
-781 AEIGVTNPSYTETT
+781 A
-795 AVHAERAA
+795 HAERAA

-812 QIVIEFPTLQG
+812 QMVIEFPTLQG
-823 ITGRYYALNSGEPEP
+823 ITGRYYAQNSGEPEP

-857 ETEVGALLAIAD
+857 ETEVGAILAIAD

-911 SLDAVIQKAIAG
+911 SLDAVVEKAIAR
-923 YTAPLVEDTKT
+923 YTVALADDTKT
-934 GVLNFIKERLRV
+934 STLSFIKERLRV
-946 ILLQTQQYTPD
+946 ILQTQRYTPD

-971 DILKRASALAEFRL
+971 NILKRASALAEFRL
-985 TPNFEDVYNALNR
+985 TPNFEEVYNALNR
-998 VLRILPPNAP
+998 VLRILPPSAT
-1008 ETVDAT
+1008 ETIDVT

-1022 QLYDRITEAEPNFG
+1022 QLHDRITEAESNFI

-1058 DVFFDDVLVM
+1058 DTFFDDVLVM
-1068 AEEPALRANRLAL
+1068 AEEPALRTNRLAL
-1081 LNRIGQN
+1081 LNKIGQN

-1095 TQLVIAGN
+1095 TKLVIAGN

>member
-1 MHSSYPLY
+1 MNQSKWSVL
-9 LAGIELSRKISKI
+9 RK
-22 YCLKESVCVTID
+22 T
-34 THQSIQ
+34 
-40 MERNHKID
+40 D
-48 MTLQEII
+48 MTFQEII

-83 PATFLRCLGPEPWQV
+83 SATFLRCLGPEPWRV

-144 YSLGISPRE
+144 YSLGISPRK
-153 NDIRFVEDDWESP
+153 NDMRFVEDDWESP

-244 SKYNFE
+244 STYNFE
-250 HANVQMLFDLFSTY
+250 HANVDMLFELFSTY

-322 YCKQREEMEH
+322 YVKQREEMEH
-332 PLMGRFGTASTSNA
+332 PLIGKWAAVGGICNPDASETQGSENI
-346 NRTEPASTAIN
+346 TQ
-357 AVSNRTETADLL
+357 ETADLL

-378 AGYVPPALAQL
+378 ASYVPPVLEQL
-389 REIATESLTSHRIP
+389 RETAAKSLTNHRIP
-403 FGEVETLGT
+403 FGDVETLGT
-412 PRRITLSIKDV
+412 PRRITLSIKDIK
-423 RTLRES
+423 TLQES

-445 NGEPTKAAIGFAK
+445 NGEPTKAAVGFAK
-458 TQGVELSA
+458 TQGVELTA
-466 LRIVETTRGEYVAA
+466 LRIVETERGEYVAV
-480 SKLEIGAPVHEVLET
+480 SKLETGVPTREILKT
-495 LLPEWIEA
+495 LLTEWTEA

-514 QSEEPRAFARFA
+514 ESEGPRAFARFA

-535 FGDEIVDCTYG
+535 LGDEVVNCTYG
-546 DAHAGR
+546 AAHAGR
-552 VTYGHRSLYPKPIHL
+552 LTYGHRALHPEPITL
-567 TSADLGTYTEALH
+567 DSADLSTYVEKLRAV
-580 AAGVIVCPTERRE
+580 GVLVCPKERRDTIE
-593 AIGKQVRS
+593 KQVRDV
-601 ILKAEGYLPKLDDE
+601 LAVEGSLPKLDEE
-615 LLGTVNY
+615 LLDTVNY

-627 QPIVGNFSE
+627 QPIVGNFNE
-636 SHLELPPEVLITAM
+636 SHLEIPSEVLITAM

-660 KSRSELAAKFITISN
+660 KSESVLAAKFVTISN
-675 GTDGNFAGVQHG
+675 GTDGNIDGVRHG
-687 NERVLHARLNDAE
+687 NERVLRARLNDAE
-700 FFYKEDQK
+700 FFYSEDQK
-708 TGLADKVERLGAVIF
+708 TSLADKVERLGAVVF

-737 KTLVKF
+737 KALVQF
-743 IAQEIGVTNPS
+743 ISTESQVP
-754 YAETTTTPTAEI
+754 ETTTR
-766 GVTNPSYTEMTPTPT
+766 
-781 AEIGVTNPSYTETT
+781 
-795 AVHAERAA
+795 HAERAA

-812 QIVIEFPTLQG
+812 HMVIEFPSLQG
-823 ITGRYYALNSGEPEP
+823 ITGRYYAQNSGEAEP

-857 ETEVGALLAIAD
+857 ETEVGALVAIAD

-882 RPTGSQDPYSLRRHA
+882 RPTGSQDPYSLRRHT

-903 LQDRQLPL
+903 LQDRKLPF
-911 SLDAVIQKAIAG
+911 SLDAIVEKAISL
-923 YTAPLVEDTKT
+923 YTVELADDTRT
-934 GVLNFIKERLRV
+934 SVLNFIKERLRV
-946 ILLQTQQYTPD
+946 ILLQTHQYAPD
-957 VADAVLAVGDVNVI
+957 LADAVLAVGAVDII
-971 DILKRASALAEFRL
+971 DILKRASILAEFRL
-985 TPNFEDVYNALNR
+985 TPNFEEVYNALNR
-998 VLRILPPNAP
+998 VLRILPTDAP

-1014 LLQDDAEK
+1014 LLCDDAEK
-1022 QLYDRITEAEPNFG
+1022 QLYACITEAELGFQ

-1058 DVFFDDVLVM
+1058 DTFFDDVLVM
-1068 AEEPALRANRLAL
+1068 AEEPALRTNRLAL

-1095 TQLVIAGN
+1095 TKLVIAGN